1 MSVESLIQAGQKG
14 YANIH
19 DNDFYFSDSNFKEI
33 GENEELTKF
42 FMNQVDPD
50 GSKYGGD
57 VEKAKTGFLN
67 DYTFKSN
74 SIWGEV
80 KGAVQSVNYSEEE
93 KQQKNFL
100 QRMYDTA
107 PNRLTG
113 GDGVGGAA
121 QALGYGLA
129 GGLVGEDGVDL
140 GINIASTAA
149 SSWLGAKMGAAA
161 GTAVAPGA
169 GTVVGGALGA
179 ITGGALALFGKN
191 MAIKGTQQLGKEGLK
206 ELLKQTATKE
216 GKDALVKQ
224 VAKEYGWNTAK
235 AEFAV
240 NGVLGGVG
248 GAAEEYKNENIGL
261 SEGNF
266 TDYLTSAGGGALMA
280 GGIGGALGYVTSR
293 FGEGRRLGKELV
305 QDTRDGQKIMSAIG
319 DDGPRT
325 YREAI
330 EQRLKDI
337 EEKEKPTQDEI
348 VQKQQLEAEKKLY
361 DKYRIPLTEEQ
372 RQGVND
378 LCSDLSIQL
387 RQEANELDT
396 FPSTSGHSPE
406 KLRAVAD
413 MLDNLLDFNSAEKA
427 VVDAEKALVGGGD
440 DARANLARVKA
451 KWSALRSIGKY
462 LNDNKLGERDSVYS
476 LLDDATFM
484 DFAKNLDDNVKNA
497 IIAENKRIYPEAG
510 LRPGEELQPQT
521 PVTQPKATQAQGKT
535 KPQPDIKANRKKAD
549 KAIKD
554 NQSGKSAAK
563 IIEELKQE
571 AQANPE
577 ESALA
582 TMTPDEIQGLQPT
595 LEDVIGGMPKEQ
607 ASTITQMS
615 QSSVKPDGTPSQ
627 VSKSFLDALKSIP
640 EDEGQFNQLV
650 ANLSQ
655 QSGLPAE
662 QIAPALKAAKQSY
675 ATKVTELEGKLA
687 DLKATN
693 QQILETLKQKV
704 SEGTDTTEAVSAPVE
719 STPPKKTHE
728 QISREAKK
736 KRDELHAE
744 AEMTKADKD
753 ETVKR
758 LSQSV
763 SKTREVFASKE
774 AEVTGLI
781 QDGMSIEDFKGTVPE
796 RLQPLIEGVTDMATA
811 RTVIKEN
818 AQRLADYS
826 ILSSINDV
834 VGSEN
839 LVLFKNFLPLF
850 GDDKDAV
857 RLAKRLDN
865 VVADIH
871 AKALNE
877 ADGENFNSA
886 LTSAINNSLLPL
898 KGARKGRIN
907 PALEAAKWLPEKVD
921 DKVKAKVES
930 LAKRVA
936 RSCENN
942 AQFKKLPEESQ
953 NSIKVHLIQKR
964 VQDYLANRAQYEG
977 VKDSVA
983 QDIQKAFKDVEA
995 LKGQKFGSMQEA
1007 MSAITSAEERYRYV
1021 QSENYMKSKL
1031 DDFFNKY
1038 QEPANLAPHQKEE
1051 GGKPVYDEK
1060 GNLIDIEK
1068 KKGVVDEKGNAV
1080 YETRYKQVNL
1090 NTSSSRYTL
1099 RKNFDQ
1105 VKANVL
1111 SSASNRKARKDTIAV
1126 ARSLNPEAVASL
1138 ERKTAVVKADNAP
1151 TLMGLDDKG
1160 RPVLLKD
1167 ANKGKKDRIAEIEQ
1181 LLRIQKPLE
1190 GEARTQAEARVK
1202 EIDARIE
1209 EINKL
1214 HGRDRDPY
1222 RVELDDIRAEKE
1234 EVVKHL
1240 AVQQA
1245 TSDLVVKSLINELK
1259 TLKAP
1264 DVKKISSAGITEKAA
1279 EGIILE
1285 GMFDRILAMREKQI
1299 LDRLVKNMIDG
1310 TEDLDEQAFEEIGR
1324 KFWNTKFTDID
1335 KATLKETARK
1345 HFEHNKEIAD
1355 IRKSIEQY
1363 TDKEKLTNADKQILA
1378 RIVEGMNRM
1387 LREQHD
1393 VVMEIRERGAKNAVP
1408 SVSDTVQPKAKAQDI
1423 VLDEKTGKL
1432 LIFGKEYGSF
1442 IKDESGR
1449 IVVTNQAGNTLTPA
1463 ENLEKLMGRKNFQK
1477 ILKKAENEKARET
1490 SKGES
1495 KKAKSA
1501 KKESTLSEEVKE
1513 VKPAVTAK
1521 EVMDEIKADAIDEIH
1536 EKEAVKQA
1544 EAERTLADS
1553 ASTFTSEDLDR
1564 KIGDYYD
1571 LVTTDQFITARIKR
1585 ADGSVTWKNIWLNS
1599 TNEDATMRTALGN
1612 YQKQIDLGDVTIMGC
1627 PLRGG
1632 RKKGID
1638 SSWLSQ
1644 KAFYLTKDKRGQ
1656 IDPNYIADKA
1666 ADGSLEVRKNAIK
1679 DSIGNDDAL
1688 IHLKAMDYPLE
1699 ENELKSVFFTGENG
1713 KEINGLDFVNS
1724 FEQQALQISISRD
1737 MTRDAFSQEVAR
1749 LALMA
1754 KMINEKLPYGY
1765 RKDNSSR
1772 ILSASELVKRMKG
1785 LNQSEKISVQRAL
1798 QQLNRDLAANSS
1810 PYFFSGTK
1818 RTPSGFGY
1826 VRERIN
1832 KWGKKGD
1839 KILLPNGNEGV
1850 QWSPAV
1856 SHELLHWGFTN
1867 LLTPDEKI
1875 QFLETC
1881 AKKYF
1886 NEDGTLNTKL
1896 AVKIGGSEDAVFKP
1910 DGSLDLAELFAYEG
1924 TGYYGDRLTKQAAQA
1939 NDSFWDMLVTK
1950 FKDLMSWIQGMRN
1963 DISPENIELFEKILP
1978 SEYNSN
1984 RYEAGVLY
1992 DLTAKERVAV
2002 STLDSKTNKG
2012 VHGLN
2017 IMNNLEKVRADAFR
2031 AMFDPSM
2038 SLLDRAEAMKSVAG
2052 YLKGVIHG
2060 SRTEIGSEYI
2070 AKIRGKIIGY
2080 AEQIS
2085 YAEGNKLIESK
2096 LKTNNLFIKGKKDN
2110 RQFGTVL
2117 EVYQDRYKSLG
2128 YSDEE
2133 AKRLAEGS
2141 VIDDVLDKTERGDAL
2156 YSDDLLF
2163 DDVGEDAGYR
2173 ATNTQSP
2180 DADTRSLSPERLA
2193 EINEQ
2198 AEKETLEEANK
2209 WLKENNLPE
2218 VHSDNELSAAFE
2230 AGNIPREEM
2239 VDFMDFYETRLEELK
2254 GTAQAEL
2261 VNKTEEGAPRG
2272 NSTAIQKTL
2281 GRLYDIIVDAEDS
2294 VITTMKKNGYALAPN
2309 ERHRPSVAPK
2319 EEKFTPPSK
2328 PSGPKTPEVNVVKES
2343 VEAKALLGE
2352 TNGIPNL
2359 ASPKIKAVLDSILEM
2374 SDPEVKSAVRK
2385 VLFRY
2390 SEFLG
2395 KDDLTYKD
2403 LANLLGIE
2411 LPEYLN
2417 EDRLVNASASF
2428 LDSDS
2433 GRFADRDF
2441 YSRATSTLHTMGKQL
2456 TQGEESEAYK
2466 TFSANLYL
2474 SLSDGMNMDVL
2485 EDGTKYIFDVGSTPR
2500 ISRDSYKARL
2510 LNLPENILDGMR
2522 EFLKTDDLKKAFA
2535 DIDFEKGTEGAF
2547 FTIDGK
2553 KVPVGDVV
2561 QTVYSNLAP
2570 EPTTVKAYTP
2580 ITGAMDTAID
2590 NGYAQNTS
2598 SAAVQIAAL
2607 SKGCTPAQAEVT
2619 AGLIP
2624 TRIRNWWGDSV
2635 FKKAL
2640 TSMDNGLSLV
2650 LSSNTKRCKDLG
2662 ANFLAETGRFFYED
2676 KSRFIGK
2683 HYNKLQTALREL
2695 RGSEVK
2701 GRSNLRNQIGNDF
2714 EDMKRSLLTNNHLGI
2729 VTENERGVIDFMRTA
2744 TNDNWQKKWDNL
2756 NEVQRNAVTELT
2768 NQFEAIRKEM
2778 VDLGIQVND
2787 YRGMNGILHYL
2798 PQRFNKDWVTNN
2810 HDKFMEGMTKFFVS
2824 EGKSQRDA
2832 VNVAESLYS
2841 HIANDFEFSGFSGT
2855 DPKFAR
2861 KSGEGLYARVL
2872 NIKPEQWKEFG
2883 LTDMFDNNLEAL
2895 ARDYIDHAAT
2905 LIERTKRWGVEGH
2918 GRAAYFSVQAGGL
2931 DGAAN
2936 VLMHSQEAQK
2946 QSGDNARLNS
2956 ALEVNLFG
2964 PLTTNHEEA
2973 KKIAESIER
2982 ALNDGVSV
2990 DNIVN
2995 TLVQLYAAN
3004 RGAGLVHFQREMNC
3018 LVNGIK
3024 DFGLSVG
3031 PDAKIPQ
3038 KHAKYLV
3045 QASDL
3050 LTGMRGA
3057 PKDDSAV
3064 IGWMTSLNNM
3074 TMLSMATIASLS
3086 DVGLIGVRSGE
3097 VMPFLKGIKATMKQM
3112 AGGDQAE
3119 RDAIRSL
3126 GVQFETDRMNNFL
3139 NNNNG
3144 RIQGMN
3150 NAFFKATGLTQWT
3163 AFSRQMS
3170 ANVGFEAI
3178 KCFQRQ
3184 AREAI
3189 ASGNQNSLTYRKA
3202 MYWLRTLGLNDP
3214 EFINGRALT
3223 SYADMIEA
3231 CKADPS
3237 LESMNEKVARAVVKF
3252 VNQSAFAPN
3261 RADIPAWAQ
3270 SGFGRLVFQFKS
3282 YPLMLGRLTKWAL
3295 DSARLKNGANIKP
3308 LVLLATLGVGMGAG
3322 GQALRDVISGR
3333 NIDYEDDD
3341 QSFADMHSVKQRLA
3355 SEICRQLGWESW
3367 ADNLEGTQADSI
3379 IGWYA
3384 SGLMGLG
3391 ALGVIGDFAF
3401 NLTESTQ
3408 DGAYGELNVA
3418 KQLFGPSF
3426 GTAMDA
3432 YHVAKTGYNMTTEG
3446 LGIKSERPSNKDE
3459 RRAFS
3464 VLESRIPV
3472 VGGFR
3477 SLGRELKDYLVPL
3490 EEN

>member
-1 MSVESLIQAGQKG
+1 MSIRDNLSSYVDG
-14 YANIH
+14 YKDIH
-19 DNDFYFSDSNFKEI
+19 KDNYYFSDADFNSLGKDKEQTD
-33 GENEELTKF
+33 L
-42 FMNQVDPD
+42 FMRLVDPK
-50 GSKYGGD
+50 GTRYGGD

-80 KGAVQSVNYSEEE
+80 KEAVESKNYSEEE
-93 KQQKNFL
+93 RQQKNFL

-107 PNRLTG
+107 SNRLTG
-113 GDGVGGAA
+113 SDGVGGAA

-129 GGLVGEDGVDL
+129 GGLIGEDGVDL

-161 GTAVAPGA
+161 GTAAAPGA
-169 GTVVGGALGA
+169 GTIVGGALGA

-191 MAIKGTQQLGKEGLK
+191 MAIKGTQQLTKEGAK
-206 ELLKQTATKE
+206 QLLKQTATKE

-361 DKYRIPLTEEQ
+361 DKYHIPLTEEQ

-497 IIAENKRIYPEAG
+497 VIAENKRVYPEAG

-521 PVTQPKATQAQGKT
+521 PVAQPKTTQTQGTT
-535 KPQPDIKANRKKAD
+535 KPQPDTKASRKKAD

-554 NQSGKSAAK
+554 NQSGKSASK
-563 IIEELKQE
+563 IIDELKQE
-571 AQANPE
+571 AQTNPE

-582 TMTPDEIQGLQPT
+582 SMTPDEIGSIAPT
-595 LEDVIGGMPKEQ
+595 IEDVIAGMPKEQ
-607 ASTITQMS
+607 ASVLTQLT

-627 VSKSFLDALKSIP
+627 VPKEFMDALRSIP
-640 EDEGQFNQLV
+640 EDEGQFQQLV

-655 QSGLPAE
+655 GSGISADQL
-662 QIAPALKAAKQSY
+662 APALKAAKQSY
-675 ATKVTELEGKLA
+675 AAKVTEIEAKTG
-687 DLKATN
+687 DLKATSE
-693 QQILETLKQKV
+693 QILERLKNAQGQSAAT
-704 SEGTDTTEAVSAPVE
+704 SEATPVSAE
-719 STPPKKTHE
+719 ITPPKKTHE
-728 QISREAKK
+728 QISREAQK
-736 KRDELHAE
+736 KRDQLQAE
-744 AEMTKADKD
+744 ADMTKADKD
-753 ETVKR
+753 EVVQR

-781 QDGMSIEDFKGTVPE
+781 QDGMSLEDFKGTVPE

-839 LVLFKNFLPLF
+839 LVLFKKFLPLF

-871 AKALNE
+871 ARALNE
-877 ADGENFNSA
+877 ADGEGFDSV
-886 LTSAINNSLLPL
+886 LTSAINKGLVPL
-898 KGARKGRIN
+898 KGARKGRID
-907 PALEAAKWLPEKVD
+907 PVLEAAKWLPENVD
-921 DKVKAKVES
+921 EKVKAKAEA

-936 RSCENN
+936 KSCEHN
-942 AQFKKLPEESQ
+942 AQFKKLSEEAQ
-953 NSIKVHLIQKR
+953 NSIKVRLIQSR
-964 VQDYLANRAQYEG
+964 VQGYLANRAEYEG
-977 VKDSVA
+977 VKSSVA
-983 QDIQKAFKDVEA
+983 ADIQKAFDSVEA
-995 LKGQKFGSMQEA
+995 LKGQKFDTMQDA
-1007 MSAITSAEERYRYV
+1007 MSAIGSAEERYRYV
-1021 QSENYMKSKL
+1021 QSEDYIQSKL

-1060 GNLIDIEK
+1060 GNLIKVEK
-1068 KKGVVDEKGNAV
+1068 KKGVVDEKGKAV
-1080 YETRYKQVNL
+1080 YETRYKNVNL
-1090 NTSSSRYTL
+1090 NTSSSRYNL

-1105 VKANVL
+1105 VKANAL
-1111 SSASNRKARKDTIAV
+1111 ATASGRKAGKEIA
-1126 ARSLNPEAVASL
+1126 AIAQKLNPEGFKSL
-1138 ERKTAVVKADNAP
+1138 GAK
-1151 TLMGLDDKG
+1151 GL
-1160 RPVLLKD
+1160 
-1167 ANKGKKDRIAEIEQ
+1167 
-1181 LLRIQKPLE
+1181 
-1190 GEARTQAEARVK
+1190 T
-1202 EIDARIE
+1202 
-1209 EINKL
+1209 
-1214 HGRDRDPY
+1214 
-1222 RVELDDIRAEKE
+1222 EKE
-1234 EVVKHL
+1234 
-1240 AVQQA
+1240 
-1245 TSDLVVKSLINELK
+1245 
-1259 TLKAP
+1259 
-1264 DVKKISSAGITEKAA
+1264 A
-1279 EGIILE
+1279 EGLILE
-1285 GMFDRILAMREKQI
+1285 GMFDRIMNMREKQI

-1324 KFWNTKFTDID
+1324 KFWNTKFTDSD
-1335 KATLKETARK
+1335 KAILKEVARDE
-1345 HFEHNKEIAD
+1345 FEHAREREKLKAVITA
-1355 IRKSIEQY
+1355 Y
-1363 TDKEKLTNADKQILA
+1363 ADKEKLTGADKQILS
-1378 RIVEGMNRM
+1378 RIIEGMNRM
-1387 LREQHD
+1387 LKEQHD
-1393 VVMEIRERGAKNAVP
+1393 VVIEKKTKGAKNAVDFNKTTP
-1408 SVSDTVQPKAKAQDI
+1408 SVEAKDV

-1432 LIFGKEYGSF
+1432 LIFGKEYGTF

-1477 ILKKAENEKARET
+1477 ILRKAEKEQAQEAKPKVAKETEAKAPVTADEII
-1490 SKGES
+1490 
-1495 KKAKSA
+1495 
-1501 KKESTLSEEVKE
+1501 EEVRAD
-1513 VKPAVTAK
+1513 AV
-1521 EVMDEIKADAIDEIH
+1521 DEIVER
-1536 EKEAVKQA
+1536 EAVKSA
-1544 EAERTLADS
+1544 ETEKSIADS

-1564 KIGDYYD
+1564 PITDYYA
-1571 LVTTDQFITARIKR
+1571 LVTDDQFITARVKR
-1585 ADGSVTWKNIWLNS
+1585 ADGSVAWKHIYINKANPNAS
-1599 TNEDATMRTALGN
+1599 MRTALGN
-1612 YQKQIDLGDVTIMGC
+1612 YQKQIDLGNVTIMGC

-1632 RKKGID
+1632 KRKGAD
-1638 SSWLSQ
+1638 ADWCAQ
-1644 KAFYLTKDKRGQ
+1644 NAFYLTNNKRGKT
-1656 IDPNYIADKA
+1656 DPAFIAEKKA
-1666 ADGSLEVRKNAIK
+1666 QTKLDGRVAEIK
-1679 DSIGNDDAL
+1679 DSIGNDDPL

-1699 ENELKSVFFTGENG
+1699 EKELKSVFFTGENG
-1713 KEINGLDFVNS
+1713 EEINGLDFINS
-1724 FEQQALQISISRD
+1724 FEQRAQQLSIAPG
-1737 MTRDAFSQEVAR
+1737 MTRDAFEKEVAKLSSMAR
-1749 LALMA
+1749 L
-1754 KMINEKLPYGY
+1754 INEKLPYGY
-1765 RKDNSSR
+1765 RRDNSSR
-1772 ILSASELVKRMKG
+1772 INSARGLMVRMKG
-1785 LNQSEKISVQRAL
+1785 LNPSEKISALRAL
-1798 QQLNRDLAANSS
+1798 QQLDKDLAPNSS
-1810 PYFFSGTK
+1810 PYIFKGTDE
-1818 RTPSGFGY
+1818 TLSGFGY
-1826 VRERIN
+1826 EQNGKIN
-1832 KWGKKGD
+1832 KNGKRAD
-1839 KILLPNGNEGV
+1839 KILVPNGTDGV

-1886 NEDGTLNTKL
+1886 NEDGSVNTKL
-1896 AVKIGGSEDAVFKP
+1896 AVKIGGSKEAVFKA
-1910 DGSLDLAELFAYEG
+1910 DGSLDVAELFAYEG

-1939 NDSFWDMLVTK
+1939 NDSFWDMLVSK

-2060 SRTEIGSEYI
+2060 SRTEIGSEYV

-2085 YAEGNKLIESK
+2085 DAEGNKLIESK

-2141 VIDDVLDKTERGDAL
+2141 VIDDVLDKAERGDAL

-2198 AEKETLEEANK
+2198 AEKETLDEANK

-2239 VDFMDFYETRLEELK
+2239 MDFMDFYETRLEELK

-2261 VNKTEEGAPRG
+2261 VNKTEVGAPRG
-2272 NSTAIQKTL
+2272 NSAAVQKTL

-2294 VITTMKKNGYALAPN
+2294 VITTMKNNGYALAPN

-2319 EEKFTPPSK
+2319 GEKFTPPSK
-2328 PSGPKTPEVNVVKES
+2328 LSGPKTPEVNVVKES
-2343 VEAKALLGE
+2343 VDAKALLGE
-2352 TNGIPNL
+2352 TDGIPNL
-2359 ASPKIKAVLDSILEM
+2359 APPKIKAVLDSILISEK
-2374 SDPEVKSAVRK
+2374 PEVRDAVRRM
-2385 VLFRY
+2385 LFRY

-2395 KDDLTYKD
+2395 RDDLTVRD
-2403 LANLLGIE
+2403 IANLLDIE
-2411 LPEYLN
+2411 LPEFIDP
-2417 EDRLVNASASF
+2417 EKVVDASASF
-2428 LDSDS
+2428 VANPN
-2433 GRFADRDF
+2433 GRKADADF
-2441 YSRATSTLHTMGKQL
+2441 YTEATTKLKSIGLYL
-2456 TQGEESEAYK
+2456 TQGAKSDVNQLL
-2466 TFSANLYL
+2466 SANLYL
-2474 SLSDGMNMDVL
+2474 SLSDNMSMDVL
-2485 EDGTKYIFDVGSTPR
+2485 EDGIKYIFDVGATPR
-2500 ISRDSYKARL
+2500 VSRDSYKARL

-2778 VDLGIQVND
+2778 IDLGIQVND

-2895 ARDYIDHAAT
+2895 ARDYIDHAGT

-2946 QSGDNARLNS
+2946 RIFQSGDNARLNS

-2964 PLTTNHEEA
+2964 PLTTNPEEA

-3223 SYADMIEA
+3223 NYADLIEA
-3231 CKADPS
+3231 CKTDPS

-3355 SEICRQLGWESW
+3355 SEICRQLGWETW

-3426 GTAMDA
+3426 GTVMDA
-3432 YHVAKTGYNMTTEG
+3432 YHVAKTGYNMTAEG

>member
-42 FMNQVDPD
+42 FMKQVDPD

-113 GDGVGGAA
+113 SDGVSGGA

-179 ITGGALALFGKN
+179 ITGGALALFGKG
-191 MAIKGTQQLGKEGLK
+191 ALVKGTQQLTKEGAQQ
-206 ELLKQTATKE
+206 LLKQIATKE

-293 FGEGRRLGKELV
+293 FGEGRRLSKELV
-305 QDTRDGQKIMSAIG
+305 QDTRDGQKIMATIG
-319 DDGPRT
+319 DDSPRT

-372 RQGVND
+372 RQSVND

-497 IIAENKRIYPEAG
+497 IIAENKRVYPEAG
-510 LRPGEELQPQT
+510 LRPGEELQPQA
-521 PVTQPKATQAQGKT
+521 PVVQPKDT
-535 KPQPDIKANRKKAD
+535 KGAPQPDTKASRKKAD

-554 NQSGKSAAK
+554 NQSGKSASK
-563 IIEELKQE
+563 IIDELKQE
-571 AQANPE
+571 AQTNPE

-582 TMTPDEIQGLQPT
+582 SMTLDEIGSLAPT
-595 LEDVIGGMPKEQ
+595 IEDVIAGMPKEQ
-607 ASTITQMS
+607 ASVLTQLT

-627 VSKSFLDALKSIP
+627 VPKEFMDALRSIP
-640 EDEGQFNQLV
+640 DDEGQFQQLV

-655 QSGLPAE
+655 GSGIPADKL
-662 QIAPALKAAKQSY
+662 APALKAAKQSY
-675 ATKVTELEGKLA
+675 AAKVTEIEAKVG
-687 DLKATN
+687 DLKSTSE
-693 QQILETLKQKV
+693 QILERLKNAQEQSAAT
-704 SEGTDTTEAVSAPVE
+704 SEATPVSAE
-719 STPPKKTHE
+719 ITPPKKTHE
-728 QISREAKK
+728 QISREAQM
-736 KRDELHAE
+736 KRDQLQAE
-744 AEMTKADKD
+744 ADMTKADKD
-753 ETVKR
+753 EVVQR

-781 QDGMSIEDFKGTVPE
+781 QDGMSLEDFKGTVPE
-796 RLQPLIEGVTDMATA
+796 RLQSLIEGVTDMATA

-839 LVLFKNFLPLF
+839 LVLFKKFLPLF

-871 AKALNE
+871 TRALNE
-877 ADGENFNSA
+877 ADGEGFDSV
-886 LTSAINNSLLPL
+886 LTSAINKGLLPL
-898 KGARKGRIN
+898 KGARKGRID
-907 PALEAAKWLPEKVD
+907 PVLEAAKWLPENVD
-921 DKVKAKVES
+921 EKVKAKAET

-936 RSCENN
+936 KSCEHN
-942 AQFKKLPEESQ
+942 AQFKKLSEEAQ
-953 NSIKVHLIQKR
+953 NSIKVRLIQSR
-964 VQDYLANRAQYEG
+964 VQGYLANRAEYEG
-977 VKDSVA
+977 VKNSVA
-983 QDIQKAFKDVEA
+983 ADIQKAFDSVEA
-995 LKGQKFGSMQEA
+995 LKGQKFDTMQDA
-1007 MSAITSAEERYRYV
+1007 MSAIGSAEERYRYV
-1021 QSENYMKSKL
+1021 QSEDYIQSKL

-1060 GNLIDIEK
+1060 GNLVKVEK

-1080 YETRYKQVNL
+1080 YETRYKNVNL
-1090 NTSSSRYTL
+1090 NTSSSRYNL

-1105 VKANVL
+1105 VKANAL
-1111 SSASNRKARKDTIAV
+1111 ATASGRKAGKEIA
-1126 ARSLNPEAVASL
+1126 AIAQKLNPEGFKSL
-1138 ERKTAVVKADNAP
+1138 GAK
-1151 TLMGLDDKG
+1151 GL
-1160 RPVLLKD
+1160 
-1167 ANKGKKDRIAEIEQ
+1167 
-1181 LLRIQKPLE
+1181 
-1190 GEARTQAEARVK
+1190 T
-1202 EIDARIE
+1202 
-1209 EINKL
+1209 
-1214 HGRDRDPY
+1214 
-1222 RVELDDIRAEKE
+1222 EKE
-1234 EVVKHL
+1234 
-1240 AVQQA
+1240 
-1245 TSDLVVKSLINELK
+1245 
-1259 TLKAP
+1259 
-1264 DVKKISSAGITEKAA
+1264 A
-1279 EGIILE
+1279 EGLILE
-1285 GMFDRILAMREKQI
+1285 GMFDRIMNMREKQI
-1299 LDRLVKNMIDG
+1299 LDRLVKNMVDG

-1324 KFWNTKFTDID
+1324 KFWNTKFTDSD
-1335 KATLKETARK
+1335 KAILKEVARDE
-1345 HFEHNKEIAD
+1345 FEHAREREKLKAVITA
-1355 IRKSIEQY
+1355 Y
-1363 TDKEKLTNADKQILA
+1363 ADKEKLTGADKQILS
-1378 RIVEGMNRM
+1378 RIIEGMNRM
-1387 LREQHD
+1387 LKEQHD
-1393 VVMEIRERGAKNAVP
+1393 VVIEKKTKGAKNAVDFNKTTP
-1408 SVSDTVQPKAKAQDI
+1408 FVEAKDV

-1432 LIFGKEYGSF
+1432 LIFGKEYGTF

-1477 ILKKAENEKARET
+1477 ILRKAEKEQAQEAKPKVAKETETKAPVTADEII
-1490 SKGES
+1490 
-1495 KKAKSA
+1495 
-1501 KKESTLSEEVKE
+1501 EEVRAD
-1513 VKPAVTAK
+1513 AV
-1521 EVMDEIKADAIDEIH
+1521 DEIVER
-1536 EKEAVKQA
+1536 EAVKSA
-1544 EAERTLADS
+1544 ETEKSIADS

-1564 KIGDYYD
+1564 PITDYYA
-1571 LVTTDQFITARIKR
+1571 LVTDDQFITARVKR
-1585 ADGSVTWKNIWLNS
+1585 ADGSVAWKHIYINKANPNAS
-1599 TNEDATMRTALGN
+1599 MRTALGN
-1612 YQKQIDLGDVTIMGC
+1612 YQKQIDLGNVTIMGC

-1632 RKKGID
+1632 KRKGAD
-1638 SSWLSQ
+1638 TDWCARN
-1644 KAFYLTKDKRGQ
+1644 AFYLTNNKRGKT
-1656 IDPNYIADKA
+1656 DPAFISEKKA
-1666 ADGSLEVRKNAIK
+1666 QTKLDGRVVEIK
-1679 DSIGNDDAL
+1679 DSIGNDDPL

-1699 ENELKSVFFTGENG
+1699 EKELKSVFFTGENG
-1713 KEINGLDFVNS
+1713 EEINGLDFINS
-1724 FEQQALQISISRD
+1724 FEQRAQQLSIAPG
-1737 MTRDAFSQEVAR
+1737 MTRDAFEKEVAKLSSMAR
-1749 LALMA
+1749 L
-1754 KMINEKLPYGY
+1754 INEKLPYGY
-1765 RKDNSSR
+1765 RRDNSSR
-1772 ILSASELVKRMKG
+1772 INSARGLMVRMKG
-1785 LNQSEKISVQRAL
+1785 LNPSEKISALRAL
-1798 QQLNRDLAANSS
+1798 QQLDKDLAPNSS
-1810 PYFFSGTK
+1810 PYIFKGTDE
-1818 RTPSGFGY
+1818 TVSGFGY
-1826 VRERIN
+1826 EQNGKIN
-1832 KWGKKGD
+1832 KNGKRAD
-1839 KILLPNGNEGV
+1839 KILVPNGAEGV

-1886 NEDGTLNTKL
+1886 NEDGTVNTKL
-1896 AVKIGGSEDAVFKP
+1896 AVKIGGSKEAVFKA
-1910 DGSLDLAELFAYEG
+1910 DGSLDVAELFAYEG

-1939 NDSFWDMLVTK
+1939 NDSFWDMLVSK

-2085 YAEGNKLIESK
+2085 DAEGNKLIESK

-2141 VIDDVLDKTERGDAL
+2141 VIDDVLDKAERGDAL

-2198 AEKETLEEANK
+2198 AEKETLDETNK
-2209 WLKENNLPE
+2209 WLRENNLPE

-2239 VDFMDFYETRLEELK
+2239 MDFMDFYETRLEELK

-2261 VNKTEEGAPRG
+2261 VNKTEVGVPRG
-2272 NSTAIQKTL
+2272 NSTAVQKTL

-2294 VITTMKKNGYALAPN
+2294 VITTMKNNGYALAPN

-2319 EEKFTPPSK
+2319 GEKFTPPSK

-2343 VEAKALLGE
+2343 VDAKALLGE
-2352 TNGIPNL
+2352 TDGIPNL
-2359 ASPKIKAVLDSILEM
+2359 APPKIKAVLDSILTSEK
-2374 SDPEVKSAVRK
+2374 PEVRDAVRRM
-2385 VLFRY
+2385 LFRY

-2395 KDDLTYKD
+2395 RDDLTVRD
-2403 LANLLGIE
+2403 IANLLDIE
-2411 LPEYLN
+2411 LPEFI
-2417 EDRLVNASASF
+2417 DPDKVVDASASF
-2428 LDSDS
+2428 IANPN
-2433 GRFADRDF
+2433 GRKADADF
-2441 YSRATSTLHTMGKQL
+2441 YTDATTKLKSIGLYL
-2456 TQGEESEAYK
+2456 TQGAKSDVNQLL
-2466 TFSANLYL
+2466 SANLYL
-2474 SLSDGMNMDVL
+2474 SLSDSMSMDVL
-2485 EDGTKYIFDVGSTPR
+2485 EDGIKYIFDVGATPR
-2500 ISRDSYKARL
+2500 VSRDSYKARL

-2598 SAAVQIAAL
+2598 SAAVRIAAL
-2607 SKGCTPAQAEVT
+2607 GKGCTPAQAEVT

-2640 TSMDNGLSLV
+2640 TSMDNGLSVV

-2662 ANFLAETGRFFYED
+2662 ADFLADTGRFFYED
-2676 KSRFIGK
+2676 KSLFIGK
-2683 HYNKLQTALREL
+2683 HWDKLQTTLREL
-2695 RGSEVK
+2695 RGSEVQ
-2701 GRSNLRNQIGNDF
+2701 GRSRLRNQIGNDF

-2895 ARDYIDHAAT
+2895 ARDYIDHAGT

-2946 QSGDNARLNS
+2946 RIFQSGDNARLNS

-2964 PLTTNHEEA
+2964 PLTTNPEEA

-3057 PKDDSAV
+3057 PKDDMAA

-3184 AREAI
+3184 AREAM

-3261 RADIPAWAQ
+3261 RADTPAWAQ

-3333 NIDYEDDD
+3333 NIDYEDDG
-3341 QSFADMHSVKQRLA
+3341 QSFADMHSFKQRLA

-3367 ADNLEGTQADSI
+3367 ADSLEGTQVDSI

-3426 GTAMDA
+3426 GTVMDA
-3432 YHVAKTGYNMTTEG
+3432 YHVAKTGYNMTAEG

>member
-1 MSVESLIQAGQKG
+1 MSILSMLKATEQG
-14 YANIH
+14 YSGTHDDNYFFANSSF
-19 DNDFYFSDSNFKEI
+19 NDI
-33 GENEELTKF
+33 GKDEELTKF
-42 FMNQVDPD
+42 FLKQVDPD

-74 SIWGEV
+74 SITASVLDAV
-80 KGAVQSVNYSEEE
+80 KSSTYTEDE
-93 KQQKNFL
+93 KQKKNFL
-100 QRMYDTA
+100 GRMYESA
-107 PNRLTG
+107 PNRLAG
-113 GDGVGGAA
+113 SDGVEGAA
-121 QALGYGLA
+121 QAVGYGLA
-129 GGLVGEDGVDL
+129 GGLVGEYGGDAA
-140 GINIASTAA
+140 INVASTAA
-149 SSWLGAKMGAAA
+149 SSLLGAKMGAAA
-161 GTAVAPGA
+161 GTAVAPGV
-169 GTVVGGALGA
+169 GTVLGGALGA
-179 ITGGALALFGKN
+179 MTGGALALFGKG
-191 MAIKGTQQLGKEGLK
+191 ALLKGTQQLTKEGAK
-206 ELLKQTATKE
+206 QLLKQVGTKE

-280 GGIGGALGYVTSR
+280 SSIGGALGYVTSR

-305 QDTRDGQKIMSAIG
+305 QDTRDGQKIMATIG

-348 VQKQQLEAEKKLY
+348 IQKQQLEAEKKLY

-497 IIAENKRIYPEAG
+497 IIAENKRVYPEAG
-510 LRPGEELQPQT
+510 LHQGEELQTQT
-521 PVTQPKATQAQGKT
+521 PIAQPKDTKGAAST
-535 KPQPDIKANRKKAD
+535 KPQPDTKASRKKAD

-554 NQSGKSAAK
+554 NQSGKSASK
-563 IIEELKQE
+563 IIDELKQE
-571 AQANPE
+571 AQTNPE

-582 TMTPDEIQGLQPT
+582 SMTPDEIGSIAPT
-595 LEDVIGGMPKEQ
+595 IEDVIAGMPKEQ
-607 ASTITQMS
+607 ASVLTQLT

-627 VSKSFLDALKSIP
+627 VPKEFMDALRSIP
-640 EDEGQFNQLV
+640 EDEGQFQQLV
-650 ANLSQ
+650 ANLYQ
-655 QSGLPAE
+655 GSGIPSDQL
-662 QIAPALKAAKQSY
+662 APALKAAKQSY
-675 ATKVTELEGKLA
+675 AAKVTEIEAKVG
-687 DLKATN
+687 DLKATSE
-693 QQILETLKQKV
+693 QILERLKNAQEQSAAT
-704 SEGTDTTEAVSAPVE
+704 SEEPPVSAE
-719 STPPKKTHE
+719 ITPPKKTHE

-753 ETVKR
+753 EVVQR

-781 QDGMSIEDFKGTVPE
+781 KDGMSLEDFKGTVPE

-839 LVLFKNFLPLF
+839 LVLFKKFLPLF
-850 GDDKDAV
+850 GNDKDAV

-871 AKALNE
+871 ARALNE
-877 ADGENFNSA
+877 ADGESFDSV
-886 LTSAINNSLLPL
+886 LTSAINKGLVPL
-898 KGARKGRIN
+898 KGARKGRID
-907 PALEAAKWLPEKVD
+907 PVLEAAKWLPENVD
-921 DKVKAKVES
+921 EKVKAKAEA

-936 RSCENN
+936 KSCEHN
-942 AQFKKLPEESQ
+942 AQFKKLSEEAQ
-953 NSIKVHLIQKR
+953 NSIKVRLIQSR
-964 VQDYLANRAQYEG
+964 VQGYLANRAEYEG
-977 VKDSVA
+977 VKNSVA
-983 QDIQKAFKDVEA
+983 ADIQKAFDSVEA
-995 LKGQKFGSMQEA
+995 LKGQKFDTMQDA
-1007 MSAITSAEERYRYV
+1007 MSAIGSAEERYRYV
-1021 QSENYMKSKL
+1021 QSEDYIQSKL
-1031 DDFFNKY
+1031 EDFFNKY

-1060 GNLIDIEK
+1060 GNLVKVEK
-1068 KKGVVDEKGNAV
+1068 KKGVVDEKGKAV
-1080 YETRYKQVNL
+1080 YETRYKNVNL
-1090 NTSSSRYTL
+1090 NTSSSRYNL

-1105 VKANVL
+1105 VKANAL
-1111 SSASNRKARKDTIAV
+1111 ATASGRKAGKEIA
-1126 ARSLNPEAVASL
+1126 AIAQKLNPEGFKSL
-1138 ERKTAVVKADNAP
+1138 GAK
-1151 TLMGLDDKG
+1151 GL
-1160 RPVLLKD
+1160 
-1167 ANKGKKDRIAEIEQ
+1167 
-1181 LLRIQKPLE
+1181 
-1190 GEARTQAEARVK
+1190 T
-1202 EIDARIE
+1202 
-1209 EINKL
+1209 
-1214 HGRDRDPY
+1214 
-1222 RVELDDIRAEKE
+1222 EKE
-1234 EVVKHL
+1234 
-1240 AVQQA
+1240 
-1245 TSDLVVKSLINELK
+1245 
-1259 TLKAP
+1259 
-1264 DVKKISSAGITEKAA
+1264 A
-1279 EGIILE
+1279 EGLILE
-1285 GMFDRILAMREKQI
+1285 GMFDRIMNMREKQI

-1324 KFWNTKFTDID
+1324 KFWNTKFTDSD
-1335 KATLKETARK
+1335 KAILKEVARDE
-1345 HFEHNKEIAD
+1345 FEHAREREKLKAVITA
-1355 IRKSIEQY
+1355 Y
-1363 TDKEKLTNADKQILA
+1363 ADKEKLTGADKQILS
-1378 RIVEGMNRM
+1378 RIIEGMNRM
-1387 LREQHD
+1387 LKEQHD
-1393 VVMEIRERGAKNAVP
+1393 VVIEKKTKGAKNAVDFNKTTP
-1408 SVSDTVQPKAKAQDI
+1408 SVEVKDV
-1423 VLDEKTGKL
+1423 VLEEKTGKL
-1432 LIFGKEYGSF
+1432 LIFGKEYGTF

-1449 IVVTNQAGNTLTPA
+1449 IVVTNQAGNKLTPA

-1477 ILKKAENEKARET
+1477 ILRKAEKEQAQEAKPKVAKETEAKAPVTADEII
-1490 SKGES
+1490 
-1495 KKAKSA
+1495 
-1501 KKESTLSEEVKE
+1501 EEVRAD
-1513 VKPAVTAK
+1513 AV
-1521 EVMDEIKADAIDEIH
+1521 DEIVER
-1536 EKEAVKQA
+1536 EAVKSA
-1544 EAERTLADS
+1544 ETEKSIADS

-1564 KIGDYYD
+1564 PITDYYA
-1571 LVTTDQFITARIKR
+1571 LVTDDQFITARVKR
-1585 ADGSVTWKNIWLNS
+1585 ADGSVAWKHIYINKANPNAS
-1599 TNEDATMRTALGN
+1599 MRTALGN
-1612 YQKQIDLGDVTIMGC
+1612 YQKQIDLGNVTIMGC

-1632 RKKGID
+1632 KRKGAD
-1638 SSWLSQ
+1638 ADWCAQ
-1644 KAFYLTKDKRGQ
+1644 NAFYLTNNKRGKT
-1656 IDPNYIADKA
+1656 DPAFIAEKKA
-1666 ADGSLEVRKNAIK
+1666 QTKLDGRVAEIK
-1679 DSIGNDDAL
+1679 DSIGNDDPL

-1699 ENELKSVFFTGENG
+1699 EKELKSVFFTGENG
-1713 KEINGLDFVNS
+1713 EEINGLDFINS
-1724 FEQQALQISISRD
+1724 FEQRAQQLSIAPG
-1737 MTRDAFSQEVAR
+1737 MTRDAFEKEVAKLSSMAR
-1749 LALMA
+1749 L
-1754 KMINEKLPYGY
+1754 INEKLPYGY
-1765 RKDNSSR
+1765 RRDNSSR
-1772 ILSASELVKRMKG
+1772 INSARGLMVKMKG
-1785 LNQSEKISVQRAL
+1785 LNPSEKISALRAL
-1798 QQLNRDLAANSS
+1798 QQLDKDLAPNSS
-1810 PYFFSGTK
+1810 PYIFKGTDE
-1818 RTPSGFGY
+1818 TPSGFGY
-1826 VRERIN
+1826 EQNGKIN
-1832 KWGKKGD
+1832 KNGKRAD
-1839 KILLPNGNEGV
+1839 KIFVPNGTDGV

-1886 NEDGTLNTKL
+1886 NEDGTVNTKL
-1896 AVKIGGSEDAVFKP
+1896 AVKIGGSKEAVFKA
-1910 DGSLDLAELFAYEG
+1910 DGSLDVAELFAYEG

-1939 NDSFWDMLVTK
+1939 NDSFWDMLVSK

-2085 YAEGNKLIESK
+2085 DAEGNKLIESK

-2141 VIDDVLDKTERGDAL
+2141 VIDDVLDKAERGDAL

-2198 AEKETLEEANK
+2198 AEKETLGEANK
-2209 WLKENNLPE
+2209 WLRENNLPE

-2239 VDFMDFYETRLEELK
+2239 MDFMDFYETRLEELK

-2261 VNKTEEGAPRG
+2261 VNKTEVGAPRG
-2272 NSTAIQKTL
+2272 NSTAVQKTL

-2294 VITTMKKNGYALAPN
+2294 VITTMKNNGYALAPN

-2319 EEKFTPPSK
+2319 GEKFTPPSK

-2343 VEAKALLGE
+2343 VDAKALLGE
-2352 TNGIPNL
+2352 TDGIPNL
-2359 ASPKIKAVLDSILEM
+2359 APPKIKAVLDSILTSEK
-2374 SDPEVKSAVRK
+2374 PEVRDAVRRM
-2385 VLFRY
+2385 LFRY

-2640 TSMDNGLSLV
+2640 TSMDNGLSVV

-2662 ANFLAETGRFFYED
+2662 ANFLADTGRFFYED
-2676 KSRFIGK
+2676 KSRFIGQ
-2683 HYNKLQTALREL
+2683 HYDKLQTALREL
-2695 RGSEVK
+2695 RGSEIK

-2714 EDMKRSLLTNNHLGI
+2714 EGMKRSLLTNNHLGI

-2946 QSGDNARLNS
+2946 RIFQSGDNARLNS

-2964 PLTTNHEEA
+2964 PLTTNPEEA
-2973 KKIAESIER
+2973 KKICEATER

-3057 PKDDSAV
+3057 PKDDSAA

-3086 DVGLIGVRSGE
+3086 DVGLIAVRSGE
-3097 VMPFLKGIKATMKQM
+3097 FKPFLTGIKATLKQM

-3261 RADIPAWAQ
+3261 RADTPAWAQ

-3333 NIDYEDDD
+3333 NIDYEDDG

-3367 ADNLEGTQADSI
+3367 ADNLEGTQVDSI

-3426 GTAMDA
+3426 GTVMDA
-3432 YHVAKTGYNMTTEG
+3432 YHVAKTGYNMTAEG

>member
-1 MSVESLIQAGQKG
+1 
-14 YANIH
+14 
-19 DNDFYFSDSNFKEI
+19 
-33 GENEELTKF
+33 
-42 FMNQVDPD
+42 
-50 GSKYGGD
+50 
-57 VEKAKTGFLN
+57 
-67 DYTFKSN
+67 
-74 SIWGEV
+74 
-80 KGAVQSVNYSEEE
+80 
-93 KQQKNFL
+93 
-100 QRMYDTA
+100 
-107 PNRLTG
+107 
-113 GDGVGGAA
+113 
-121 QALGYGLA
+121 
-129 GGLVGEDGVDL
+129 
-140 GINIASTAA
+140 
-149 SSWLGAKMGAAA
+149 
-161 GTAVAPGA
+161 
-169 GTVVGGALGA
+169 
-179 ITGGALALFGKN
+179 
-191 MAIKGTQQLGKEGLK
+191 
-206 ELLKQTATKE
+206 
-216 GKDALVKQ
+216 
-224 VAKEYGWNTAK
+224 
-235 AEFAV
+235 
-240 NGVLGGVG
+240 
-248 GAAEEYKNENIGL
+248 
-261 SEGNF
+261 
-266 TDYLTSAGGGALMA
+266 
-280 GGIGGALGYVTSR
+280 
-293 FGEGRRLGKELV
+293 
-305 QDTRDGQKIMSAIG
+305 
-319 DDGPRT
+319 
-325 YREAI
+325 
-330 EQRLKDI
+330 
-337 EEKEKPTQDEI
+337 
-348 VQKQQLEAEKKLY
+348 
-361 DKYRIPLTEEQ
+361 
-372 RQGVND
+372 
-378 LCSDLSIQL
+378 
-387 RQEANELDT
+387 
-396 FPSTSGHSPE
+396 
-406 KLRAVAD
+406 

-497 IIAENKRIYPEAG
+497 IIAENKRVYPEAG

-521 PVTQPKATQAQGKT
+521 PVVQPKDT
-535 KPQPDIKANRKKAD
+535 KGAPQPDTKASRKKAD

-554 NQSGKSAAK
+554 NQSGKSASK
-563 IIEELKQE
+563 IIDELKQE
-571 AQANPE
+571 AQTNPE

-582 TMTPDEIQGLQPT
+582 SMTPDEIGSIAPT
-595 LEDVIGGMPKEQ
+595 IEDVIAGMPKEQ
-607 ASTITQMS
+607 ASVLTQLT

-627 VSKSFLDALKSIP
+627 VPKEFMDALRSIP
-640 EDEGQFNQLV
+640 EDEGQFQQLV

-655 QSGLPAE
+655 GSGIPAD
-662 QIAPALKAAKQSY
+662 QLAPALKAAKQSY
-675 ATKVTELEGKLA
+675 AAKVTEIEAKVG
-687 DLKATN
+687 DLKATSE
-693 QQILETLKQKV
+693 QILERLKNAQEQSAATSKA
-704 SEGTDTTEAVSAPVE
+704 TPVSAE
-719 STPPKKTHE
+719 ITPPKKTHE
-728 QISREAKK
+728 QISREAQK

-763 SKTREVFASKE
+763 SKTREVFSSKE

-781 QDGMSIEDFKGTVPE
+781 QDGMSLEDFKGSVPE

-839 LVLFKNFLPLF
+839 LVLFKKFLPLF

-871 AKALNE
+871 TRALNE
-877 ADGENFNSA
+877 ADGEGFDSV
-886 LTSAINNSLLPL
+886 LTSAINKGLVPL
-898 KGARKGRIN
+898 KGARKGRID
-907 PALEAAKWLPEKVD
+907 PVLEAAKWLPENVD
-921 DKVKAKVES
+921 EKVKAKAET

-936 RSCENN
+936 KSCEHN
-942 AQFKKLPEESQ
+942 AQFKKLSEEAQ
-953 NSIKVHLIQKR
+953 NSIKVRLIQSR
-964 VQDYLANRAQYEG
+964 VQGYLANRAEYEG
-977 VKDSVA
+977 VKNSVA
-983 QDIQKAFKDVEA
+983 ADIQKAFDSVEA
-995 LKGQKFGSMQEA
+995 LKGQKFDTMQDA
-1007 MSAITSAEERYRYV
+1007 MSAIGSAEERYRYV
-1021 QSENYMKSKL
+1021 QSEDYIQSKL

-1060 GNLIDIEK
+1060 GNLVKVEK

-1080 YETRYKQVNL
+1080 YETRYKNVNL
-1090 NTSSSRYTL
+1090 NTSSSRYNL

-1105 VKANVL
+1105 VKANAL
-1111 SSASNRKARKDTIAV
+1111 ATASGRKAGKEIA
-1126 ARSLNPEAVASL
+1126 AIAQKLNPEGFKSL
-1138 ERKTAVVKADNAP
+1138 GAK
-1151 TLMGLDDKG
+1151 GL
-1160 RPVLLKD
+1160 
-1167 ANKGKKDRIAEIEQ
+1167 
-1181 LLRIQKPLE
+1181 
-1190 GEARTQAEARVK
+1190 T
-1202 EIDARIE
+1202 
-1209 EINKL
+1209 
-1214 HGRDRDPY
+1214 
-1222 RVELDDIRAEKE
+1222 EKE
-1234 EVVKHL
+1234 
-1240 AVQQA
+1240 
-1245 TSDLVVKSLINELK
+1245 
-1259 TLKAP
+1259 
-1264 DVKKISSAGITEKAA
+1264 A
-1279 EGIILE
+1279 EGLILE
-1285 GMFDRILAMREKQI
+1285 GMFDRIMNMREKQI
-1299 LDRLVKNMIDG
+1299 LDRLVKNMVDG

-1324 KFWNTKFTDID
+1324 KFWNTKFTDSD
-1335 KATLKETARK
+1335 KAILKEVARDE
-1345 HFEHNKEIAD
+1345 FEHAREREKLKAVITA
-1355 IRKSIEQY
+1355 Y
-1363 TDKEKLTNADKQILA
+1363 ADKEKLTGADKQILS
-1378 RIVEGMNRM
+1378 RIIEGMNRM
-1387 LREQHD
+1387 LKEQHD
-1393 VVMEIRERGAKNAVP
+1393 VVIEKKTKGAKNAVDFNKTTP
-1408 SVSDTVQPKAKAQDI
+1408 FVEAKDV

-1432 LIFGKEYGSF
+1432 LIFGKEYGTF

-1463 ENLEKLMGRKNFQK
+1463 ENLAKLMGRKNFQK
-1477 ILKKAENEKARET
+1477 ILRKAEKEQAQEAKPKVVKETEAKAPVTADEII
-1490 SKGES
+1490 
-1495 KKAKSA
+1495 
-1501 KKESTLSEEVKE
+1501 EEVRAD
-1513 VKPAVTAK
+1513 AV
-1521 EVMDEIKADAIDEIH
+1521 DEIVER
-1536 EKEAVKQA
+1536 EAVKSA
-1544 EAERTLADS
+1544 ETEKSIADS

-1564 KIGDYYD
+1564 PITDYYA
-1571 LVTTDQFITARIKR
+1571 LVTDDQFITARVKR
-1585 ADGSVTWKNIWLNS
+1585 ADGSVAWKHIYINKANPNAS
-1599 TNEDATMRTALGN
+1599 MRTALGN
-1612 YQKQIDLGDVTIMGC
+1612 YQKQIDLGNVTIMGC

-1632 RKKGID
+1632 KRKGAD
-1638 SSWLSQ
+1638 ADWCAQ
-1644 KAFYLTKDKRGQ
+1644 NAFYLTNNKRGKT
-1656 IDPNYIADKA
+1656 DPAFISEKKA
-1666 ADGSLEVRKNAIK
+1666 QTKLDGRVAEIK
-1679 DSIGNDDAL
+1679 DSIGNDDPL

-1699 ENELKSVFFTGENG
+1699 EKELKSVFFTGENG
-1713 KEINGLDFVNS
+1713 EEINGLDFINS
-1724 FEQQALQISISRD
+1724 FEQRAQQLSIAPG
-1737 MTRDAFSQEVAR
+1737 MTRDAFEKEVAKLSAMAR
-1749 LALMA
+1749 L
-1754 KMINEKLPYGY
+1754 INEKLPYGY
-1765 RKDNSSR
+1765 RRDNSSR
-1772 ILSASELVKRMKG
+1772 INSARGLMVRMKG
-1785 LNQSEKISVQRAL
+1785 LNPSEKISALRAL
-1798 QQLNRDLAANSS
+1798 QQLDKDLAPNSS
-1810 PYFFSGTK
+1810 PYIFKSADETA
-1818 RTPSGFGY
+1818 SGFGY
-1826 VRERIN
+1826 EQNGRIN
-1832 KWGKKGD
+1832 KNGKRAD
-1839 KILLPNGNEGV
+1839 KILIPNGKDGV

-1856 SHELLHWGFTN
+1856 SHELLHWGFNN

-1886 NEDGTLNTKL
+1886 NEDGTVNTQL
-1896 AVKIGGSEDAVFKP
+1896 AVKIGGSKEAVFKA
-1910 DGSLDLAELFAYEG
+1910 DGSLDVAELFAYEG

-1939 NDSFWDMLVTK
+1939 NDSFWDMLVSK

-2060 SRTEIGSEYI
+2060 SRTEIGSEYV

-2085 YAEGNKLIESK
+2085 DAEGNKLVESK

-2141 VIDDVLDKTERGDAL
+2141 VIDDVLDKAERGDAL

-2198 AEKETLEEANK
+2198 AEKETLDEANK

-2239 VDFMDFYETRLEELK
+2239 MDFMDFYETRLEELK

-2261 VNKTEEGAPRG
+2261 VNKTEVGAPRG
-2272 NSTAIQKTL
+2272 NSTAVQKTL

-2294 VITTMKKNGYALAPN
+2294 VVTTMRNNGYALAPN

-2319 EEKFTPPSK
+2319 GEKFTPPSK

-2352 TNGIPNL
+2352 TNGVPNL

-2411 LPEYLN
+2411 LPEYLD
-2417 EDRLVNASASF
+2417 EDKLVNASASF

-2561 QTVYSNLAP
+2561 QTVFSNLAP

-2598 SAAVQIAAL
+2598 SAAVRIAAL
-2607 SKGCTPAQAEVT
+2607 GKGCTPAQAEVT

-2640 TSMDNGLSLV
+2640 TSMDNGLSVV

-2662 ANFLAETGRFFYED
+2662 ANFLADTGRFFYED
-2676 KSRFIGK
+2676 KSRFIGQ
-2683 HYNKLQTALREL
+2683 HYDKLQTALREL
-2695 RGSEVK
+2695 RGSEIK

-2872 NIKPEQWKEFG
+2872 NIKPEQWKEFD

-2946 QSGDNARLNS
+2946 RIFQSGDNARLNS

-2964 PLTTNHEEA
+2964 PLTTNPEEA

-3057 PKDDSAV
+3057 PKDDSAA

-3086 DVGLIGVRSGE
+3086 DVGLIAVRSGE

-3202 MYWLRTLGLNDP
+3202 MYWLRILGLNDP

-3261 RADIPAWAQ
+3261 RADTPAWAQ

-3333 NIDYEDDD
+3333 NIDYEDDG

-3367 ADNLEGTQADSI
+3367 ADNLEGTQVDSI

-3426 GTAMDA
+3426 GTVMDA
-3432 YHVAKTGYNMTTEG
+3432 YHVAKTGYNMTAEG

>member
-1 MSVESLIQAGQKG
+1 MSILSMLKATEQG
-14 YANIH
+14 YSGTHDDNYFFANSSF
-19 DNDFYFSDSNFKEI
+19 NDI
-33 GENEELTKF
+33 GKDEELTKF
-42 FMNQVDPD
+42 FLKQVDPD

-57 VEKAKTGFLN
+57 IEKAKTGFLN

-74 SIWGEV
+74 SITSSV
-80 KGAVQSVNYSEEE
+80 LDAVRSSTYTEDE
-93 KQQKNFL
+93 KQKKNFL
-100 QRMYDTA
+100 GRMYESA
-107 PNRLTG
+107 PNRLAG
-113 GDGVGGAA
+113 SDGIEGAA
-121 QALGYGLA
+121 QAVGHGLA
-129 GGLVGEDGVDL
+129 GGLVGEYGGDAA
-140 GINIASTAA
+140 INVASTAA

-179 ITGGALALFGKN
+179 ITGGALALFGKG
-191 MAIKGTQQLGKEGLK
+191 ALVKGTQQLTKEGAQQ
-206 ELLKQTATKE
+206 LLKQIATKE

-305 QDTRDGQKIMSAIG
+305 QDTRDGQKIMATIG

-387 RQEANELDT
+387 RQEANELDA

-497 IIAENKRIYPEAG
+497 IIAENKRVYPEAG

-521 PVTQPKATQAQGKT
+521 PVVQPKDT
-535 KPQPDIKANRKKAD
+535 KGAPQPDTKASRKKAD

-554 NQSGKSAAK
+554 NQSGKSASK
-563 IIEELKQE
+563 IIDELKQE
-571 AQANPE
+571 AQTNPE

-582 TMTPDEIQGLQPT
+582 SMTPDEIGSIAPT
-595 LEDVIGGMPKEQ
+595 IEDVIAGMPKEQ
-607 ASTITQMS
+607 ASVLTQLT

-627 VSKSFLDALKSIP
+627 VPKEFMDALRSIP
-640 EDEGQFNQLV
+640 EDEGQFQQLV

-655 QSGLPAE
+655 GSGIPAD
-662 QIAPALKAAKQSY
+662 QLAPALKAAKQSY
-675 ATKVTELEGKLA
+675 AAKVTEIEAKVG
-687 DLKATN
+687 DLKATSE
-693 QQILETLKQKV
+693 QILERLKNAQEQSAATSKA
-704 SEGTDTTEAVSAPVE
+704 TPVSAE
-719 STPPKKTHE
+719 ITPPKKTHE
-728 QISREAKK
+728 QISREAQK

-763 SKTREVFASKE
+763 SKTREIFSSKE

-781 QDGMSIEDFKGTVPE
+781 QDGMSLEDFKGSVPE

-839 LVLFKNFLPLF
+839 LVLFKKFLPLF

-871 AKALNE
+871 ARALNE
-877 ADGENFNSA
+877 ADGEGFDSV
-886 LTSAINNSLLPL
+886 LTSAINKGLVPL
-898 KGARKGRIN
+898 KGARKGRID
-907 PALEAAKWLPEKVD
+907 PVLEAAKWLPENVD
-921 DKVKAKVES
+921 EKVKTKAET

-936 RSCENN
+936 KSCEHN
-942 AQFKKLPEESQ
+942 AQFKKLSEEAQ
-953 NSIKVHLIQKR
+953 NSIKVRLIQSR
-964 VQDYLANRAQYEG
+964 VQGYLANRAEYEG
-977 VKDSVA
+977 VKNSVA
-983 QDIQKAFKDVEA
+983 ADIQKAFDSVEA
-995 LKGQKFGSMQEA
+995 LKGQKFDTMQDA
-1007 MSAITSAEERYRYV
+1007 MSAIGSAEERYRYV
-1021 QSENYMKSKL
+1021 QSEDYIQSKL

-1060 GNLIDIEK
+1060 GNLVKVEK
-1068 KKGVVDEKGNAV
+1068 KKGVVDEKGKAV
-1080 YETRYKQVNL
+1080 YETRYKNVNL
-1090 NTSSSRYTL
+1090 NTSSSRYNL

-1105 VKANVL
+1105 VKANAL
-1111 SSASNRKARKDTIAV
+1111 ATASGRKAGKEIA
-1126 ARSLNPEAVASL
+1126 AIAQKLNPEGFKSL
-1138 ERKTAVVKADNAP
+1138 GAK
-1151 TLMGLDDKG
+1151 GL
-1160 RPVLLKD
+1160 
-1167 ANKGKKDRIAEIEQ
+1167 
-1181 LLRIQKPLE
+1181 
-1190 GEARTQAEARVK
+1190 T
-1202 EIDARIE
+1202 
-1209 EINKL
+1209 
-1214 HGRDRDPY
+1214 
-1222 RVELDDIRAEKE
+1222 EKE
-1234 EVVKHL
+1234 
-1240 AVQQA
+1240 
-1245 TSDLVVKSLINELK
+1245 
-1259 TLKAP
+1259 
-1264 DVKKISSAGITEKAA
+1264 A
-1279 EGIILE
+1279 EGLILE
-1285 GMFDRILAMREKQI
+1285 GMFDRIMNMREKQI

-1324 KFWNTKFTDID
+1324 KFWNTKFTDSD
-1335 KATLKETARK
+1335 KAILKEVARDE
-1345 HFEHNKEIAD
+1345 FEHAREREKLKAVITA
-1355 IRKSIEQY
+1355 Y
-1363 TDKEKLTNADKQILA
+1363 ADKEKLTGADKQILS
-1378 RIVEGMNRM
+1378 RIIEGMNRM
-1387 LREQHD
+1387 LKEQHD
-1393 VVMEIRERGAKNAVP
+1393 VVIEKKTKGAKNAVDFNKTTP
-1408 SVSDTVQPKAKAQDI
+1408 FVEAKDV

-1432 LIFGKEYGSF
+1432 LIFGKEYGTF

-1477 ILKKAENEKARET
+1477 ILRKAEKEQAQEAKPKVAKETETKAPVTADEII
-1490 SKGES
+1490 
-1495 KKAKSA
+1495 
-1501 KKESTLSEEVKE
+1501 EEVRAD
-1513 VKPAVTAK
+1513 AV
-1521 EVMDEIKADAIDEIH
+1521 DEIVER
-1536 EKEAVKQA
+1536 EAVKSA
-1544 EAERTLADS
+1544 EAEKSIADS

-1564 KIGDYYD
+1564 PITDYYA
-1571 LVTTDQFITARIKR
+1571 LVTDDQFITARVKR
-1585 ADGSVTWKNIWLNS
+1585 ADGSVAWKHIYINKANPNAS
-1599 TNEDATMRTALGN
+1599 MRTALGN
-1612 YQKQIDLGDVTIMGC
+1612 YQKQIDLGNVTIMGC

-1632 RKKGID
+1632 KRKGAD
-1638 SSWLSQ
+1638 ADWCAQ
-1644 KAFYLTKDKRGQ
+1644 NAFYLTNNKRGKT
-1656 IDPNYIADKA
+1656 DPAFIAEKKA
-1666 ADGSLEVRKNAIK
+1666 QTKLDGRVAEIK
-1679 DSIGNDDAL
+1679 DSIGNDDPL

-1699 ENELKSVFFTGENG
+1699 EKELKSVFFTGENG
-1713 KEINGLDFVNS
+1713 EEINGLDFINS
-1724 FEQQALQISISRD
+1724 FEQRAQQLSIAPG
-1737 MTRDAFSQEVAR
+1737 MTRDAFEKEVAKLSSMAR
-1749 LALMA
+1749 L
-1754 KMINEKLPYGY
+1754 INEKLPYGY
-1765 RKDNSSR
+1765 RRDNSSR
-1772 ILSASELVKRMKG
+1772 INSARGLMVRMKG
-1785 LNQSEKISVQRAL
+1785 LNPSEKISALRAL
-1798 QQLNRDLAANSS
+1798 QQLDKDLAPNSS
-1810 PYFFSGTK
+1810 PYIFKGTDE
-1818 RTPSGFGY
+1818 TPSGFGY
-1826 VRERIN
+1826 EQNGKIN
-1832 KWGKKGD
+1832 KNGKRAD
-1839 KILLPNGNEGV
+1839 KIFVPNGTDGV
-1850 QWSPAV
+1850 QWPPAV

-1886 NEDGTLNTKL
+1886 NEDGTVNTKL
-1896 AVKIGGSEDAVFKP
+1896 AVKIGGSKEAVFKA
-1910 DGSLDLAELFAYEG
+1910 DGSLDVAELFAYEG

-1939 NDSFWDMLVTK
+1939 NDSFWDMLVSK

-2085 YAEGNKLIESK
+2085 DAEGNKLIESK

-2141 VIDDVLDKTERGDAL
+2141 VIDDVLDKAERGDAL

-2198 AEKETLEEANK
+2198 AEKETLDEANK

-2239 VDFMDFYETRLEELK
+2239 MDFMDFYETRLEELK

-2261 VNKTEEGAPRG
+2261 VNKTEVGAPRG
-2272 NSTAIQKTL
+2272 NSAAVQKTL

-2294 VITTMKKNGYALAPN
+2294 VITTMQNNGYALAPN

-2319 EEKFTPPSK
+2319 GEKFTPPSK

-2343 VEAKALLGE
+2343 VDAKALLGE
-2352 TNGIPNL
+2352 TDGIPNL
-2359 ASPKIKAVLDSILEM
+2359 APPKIKAVLDSILTSEKPGVR
-2374 SDPEVKSAVRK
+2374 DAVRRM
-2385 VLFRY
+2385 LFRY

-2395 KDDLTYKD
+2395 RDDLTVRD
-2403 LANLLGIE
+2403 IANLLDIE
-2411 LPEYLN
+2411 LPEFI
-2417 EDRLVNASASF
+2417 DPDKVVDASASF
-2428 LDSDS
+2428 IANPN
-2433 GRFADRDF
+2433 GRKADADF
-2441 YSRATSTLHTMGKQL
+2441 YTDATTKLKSIGLYL
-2456 TQGEESEAYK
+2456 TQGAKSDVNQLL
-2466 TFSANLYL
+2466 SANLYL
-2474 SLSDGMNMDVL
+2474 SLSDNMSMDVL
-2485 EDGTKYIFDVGSTPR
+2485 EDGIKYIFDVGATPR
-2500 ISRDSYKARL
+2500 VSRDSYKARL

-2553 KVPVGDVV
+2553 KVSVGDVV

-2570 EPTTVKAYTP
+2570 EPTTIKAYTP

-2598 SAAVQIAAL
+2598 SAAVRIAAL
-2607 SKGCTPAQAEVT
+2607 GKGCTPAQAEVT

-2640 TSMDNGLSLV
+2640 TSMDNGLSVV

-2683 HYNKLQTALREL
+2683 HYDKLQTALREL

-2744 TNDNWQKKWDNL
+2744 TNDNWQRKWDNL

-2841 HIANDFEFSGFSGT
+2841 YIANDFEFSGFSGT

-2895 ARDYIDHAAT
+2895 ARDYIDHTAT

-2936 VLMHSQEAQK
+2936 VLMRSQEAQK
-2946 QSGDNARLNS
+2946 RIFQSGDNARLNS

-2964 PLTTNHEEA
+2964 PLTTNPEEA
-2973 KKIAESIER
+2973 KKIVESIER

-3018 LVNGIK
+3018 LVNGVK

-3057 PKDDSAV
+3057 PKDDMAA

-3163 AFSRQMS
+3163 VFSRQMS

-3231 CKADPS
+3231 CKTDPS

-3261 RADIPAWAQ
+3261 RADTPAWAQ

-3367 ADNLEGTQADSI
+3367 ADNLEGTQVDSI

-3426 GTAMDA
+3426 GTVMDA
-3432 YHVAKTGYNMTTEG
+3432 YHVAKTGYNMTAEG

>member
-1 MSVESLIQAGQKG
+1 MSIRDNLSSYVDG
-14 YANIH
+14 YKDIH
-19 DNDFYFSDSNFKEI
+19 KDNYYFSDADFNSLGKDKEQTD
-33 GENEELTKF
+33 L
-42 FMNQVDPD
+42 FMRLVDPK
-50 GSKYGGD
+50 GTRYGGD

-80 KGAVQSVNYSEEE
+80 KEAVESKNYSEEE
-93 KQQKNFL
+93 RQQKNFL

-107 PNRLTG
+107 SNRLTG
-113 GDGVGGAA
+113 SDGVGGAA

-129 GGLVGEDGVDL
+129 GGLIGEDGVDL

-161 GTAVAPGA
+161 GTAAAPGA
-169 GTVVGGALGA
+169 GTIVGGALGA

-191 MAIKGTQQLGKEGLK
+191 MAIKGTQQLTKEGAK
-206 ELLKQTATKE
+206 QLLKQTATKE

-305 QDTRDGQKIMSAIG
+305 QDTRDGQKIMATIG

-330 EQRLKDI
+330 EQRLKEI
-337 EEKEKPTQDEI
+337 EEKEKPSQDEI
-348 VQKQQLEAEKKLY
+348 LQKQQLEAEKKLY

-396 FPSTSGHSPE
+396 FPATSGHSPE

-440 DARANLARVKA
+440 DARANLSRVKA

-497 IIAENKRIYPEAG
+497 IIAENKRVYPEAG

-521 PVTQPKATQAQGKT
+521 PIAKPQDTKGAAAT
-535 KPQPDIKANRKKAD
+535 KPQPDTKASRKKAD

-554 NQSGKSAAK
+554 NQSGKSASK
-563 IIEELKQE
+563 VIEELKQD

-582 TMTPDEIQGLQPT
+582 SMTPSEIDGIKPT
-595 LEDVIGGMPKEQ
+595 LEDVIEGMPKEE
-607 ASTITQMS
+607 ASIITQMS

-627 VSKSFLDALKSIP
+627 VAKSFLDALKSIP
-640 EDEGQFNQLV
+640 EDEAKFNQLV
-650 ANLSQ
+650 ANLSE
-655 QSGLPAE
+655 QSGLPSE
-662 QIAPALKAAKQSY
+662 QIAPALKSARQSY
-675 ATKVTELEGKLA
+675 EARMSAIEAQNAE
-687 DLKATN
+687 LKAQNNEIRELLKKKQTESAATSEAA
-693 QQILETLKQKV
+693 ETI
-704 SEGTDTTEAVSAPVE
+704 GTTAPAE
-719 STPPKKTHE
+719 PTPPKKTHE

-736 KRDELHAE
+736 KRDELQAE
-744 AEMTKADKD
+744 ADMTKADKD
-753 ETVKR
+753 EVVQR

-781 QDGMSIEDFKGTVPE
+781 QDGMSLEDFKGTVPE
-796 RLQPLIEGVTDMATA
+796 RLQPLVEGVTDMATA

-826 ILSSINDV
+826 ILSSVNDV

-839 LVLFKNFLPLF
+839 LVLFKKFLPLF
-850 GDDKDAV
+850 GDDKDSV
-857 RLAKRLDN
+857 RLSKRLDN

-871 AKALNE
+871 ARALNE
-877 ADGENFNSA
+877 ADGEGFDSA
-886 LTSAINNSLLPL
+886 LTSAINKGLVPL
-898 KGARKGRIN
+898 KGARKGRID
-907 PALEAAKWLPEKVD
+907 PVLEAAKWLPENVD
-921 DKVKAKVES
+921 EKVKAKAET

-936 RSCENN
+936 KSCEHN
-942 AQFKKLPEESQ
+942 AQFKKLSEEAQ
-953 NSIKVHLIQKR
+953 NSIKVRLIQSR
-964 VQDYLANRAQYEG
+964 VQGYLANRAQYEG
-977 VKDSVA
+977 VKNSVA
-983 QDIQKAFKDVEA
+983 ADIQKAFDSVEA
-995 LKGQKFGSMQEA
+995 LKGQKFDTMQDA
-1007 MSAITSAEERYRYV
+1007 MSAIGSAEERYRYV
-1021 QSENYMKSKL
+1021 QSEDYIQSKL

-1060 GNLIDIEK
+1060 GNLVKVEK
-1068 KKGVVDEKGNAV
+1068 KKGVVDEKGKAV
-1080 YETRYKQVNL
+1080 YETRYKNVNL
-1090 NTSSSRYTL
+1090 NTSSSRYNL

-1105 VKANVL
+1105 VKANAL
-1111 SSASNRKARKDTIAV
+1111 ATASGRKAGKEIA
-1126 ARSLNPEAVASL
+1126 ALAQKLNPEGFKSL
-1138 ERKTAVVKADNAP
+1138 GAK
-1151 TLMGLDDKG
+1151 GL
-1160 RPVLLKD
+1160 
-1167 ANKGKKDRIAEIEQ
+1167 
-1181 LLRIQKPLE
+1181 
-1190 GEARTQAEARVK
+1190 T
-1202 EIDARIE
+1202 
-1209 EINKL
+1209 
-1214 HGRDRDPY
+1214 
-1222 RVELDDIRAEKE
+1222 EKE
-1234 EVVKHL
+1234 
-1240 AVQQA
+1240 
-1245 TSDLVVKSLINELK
+1245 
-1259 TLKAP
+1259 
-1264 DVKKISSAGITEKAA
+1264 A
-1279 EGIILE
+1279 EGLILE
-1285 GMFDRILAMREKQI
+1285 GMFDRIMNMREKQI

-1324 KFWNTKFTDID
+1324 KFWNTKFTDSD
-1335 KATLKETARK
+1335 KAILKEVARDE
-1345 HFEHNKEIAD
+1345 FEHAREREKLKAVITA
-1355 IRKSIEQY
+1355 Y
-1363 TDKEKLTNADKQILA
+1363 ADKEKLTGADKQILS
-1378 RIVEGMNRM
+1378 RIIEGMNRM
-1387 LREQHD
+1387 LKEQHD
-1393 VVMEIRERGAKNAVP
+1393 VVIEKKTKGAKNAVDFSKTTP
-1408 SVSDTVQPKAKAQDI
+1408 SVEAKDV

-1432 LIFGKEYGSF
+1432 LIFGKEYGTF

-1477 ILKKAENEKARET
+1477 ILRKAEKEQAQEAKPKVVKETEAKAPVTADEII
-1490 SKGES
+1490 
-1495 KKAKSA
+1495 
-1501 KKESTLSEEVKE
+1501 EEVRAD
-1513 VKPAVTAK
+1513 AV
-1521 EVMDEIKADAIDEIH
+1521 DEIVER
-1536 EKEAVKQA
+1536 EAVKSA
-1544 EAERTLADS
+1544 ETEKSIADS

-1564 KIGDYYD
+1564 PITDYYA
-1571 LVTTDQFITARIKR
+1571 LVTDDQFITARVKR
-1585 ADGSVTWKNIWLNS
+1585 ADGSVAWKHIYINKANPNAS
-1599 TNEDATMRTALGN
+1599 MRTALGN
-1612 YQKQIDLGDVTIMGC
+1612 YQKQIDLGNVTIMGC

-1632 RKKGID
+1632 KRKGAD
-1638 SSWLSQ
+1638 TDWCAQ
-1644 KAFYLTKDKRGQ
+1644 NAFYLTNNKRGKT
-1656 IDPNYIADKA
+1656 DPAFISEKKA
-1666 ADGSLEVRKNAIK
+1666 QTKLDGRVAEIK
-1679 DSIGNDDAL
+1679 DSIGNDDPL

-1699 ENELKSVFFTGENG
+1699 EKELKSVFFTGENG
-1713 KEINGLDFVNS
+1713 EEINGLDFINS
-1724 FEQQALQISISRD
+1724 FEQRAQQLSIAPG
-1737 MTRDAFSQEVAR
+1737 MTRDAFEKEVAKLSSMTR
-1749 LALMA
+1749 L
-1754 KMINEKLPYGY
+1754 INEKLPYGY
-1765 RKDNSSR
+1765 RRDNSSR
-1772 ILSASELVKRMKG
+1772 INSARGLMVRMKG
-1785 LNQSEKISVQRAL
+1785 LNPSEKISALRAL
-1798 QQLNRDLAANSS
+1798 QQLDKDLAPNSS
-1810 PYFFSGTK
+1810 PYIFKGTDE
-1818 RTPSGFGY
+1818 TASGFGY
-1826 VRERIN
+1826 EQNGKIN
-1832 KWGKKGD
+1832 KNGKRAD
-1839 KILLPNGNEGV
+1839 KILVPNGTDGV

-1881 AKKYF
+1881 GKKYF
-1886 NEDGTLNTKL
+1886 NEDGTVNTKL
-1896 AVKIGGSEDAVFKP
+1896 AVKIGGSKEAVFKA
-1910 DGSLDLAELFAYEG
+1910 DGSLDVAELFAYEG

-1939 NDSFWDMLVTK
+1939 NDSFWDMLVSK

-1984 RYEAGVLY
+1984 RYEAGVLF
-1992 DLTAKERVAV
+1992 DLTNNERIAV
-2002 STLDSKTNKG
+2002 STLDPKTNKG

-2017 IMNNLEKVRADAFR
+2017 IMNNLEKVRADAFK

-2038 SLLDRAEAMKSVAG
+2038 PLLDRAETMKNVAR
-2052 YLKGVIHG
+2052 YLKGILHG
-2060 SRTEIGSEYI
+2060 SNREIGSKYTTE
-2070 AKIRGKIIGY
+2070 IRGKIIGY
-2080 AEQIS
+2080 ADQLKDT
-2085 YAEGNKLIESK
+2085 EGNRLIESQ
-2096 LKTNNLFIKGKKDN
+2096 LRVNNLFIKGKKDSKDY
-2110 RQFGTVL
+2110 GSIL
-2117 EVYQDRYKSLG
+2117 KVYEERYRYLG
-2128 YSDEE
+2128 YSDQEAEE
-2133 AKRLAEGS
+2133 LAKTAT
-2141 VIDDVLDKTERGDAL
+2141 VDNMLDKAEKGDL
-2156 YSDDLLF
+2156 YSEKELF
-2163 DDVGEDAGYR
+2163 DDTGDDANYR
-2173 ATNTQSP
+2173 DSNSSP
-2180 DADTRSLSPERLA
+2180 LDADTKSLTQE
-2193 EINEQ
+2193 EVMDIEEQ
-2198 AEKETLEEANK
+2198 ATRDTLAEANK
-2209 WLKENNLPE
+2209 WLTENGHPE
-2218 VHSDNELSAAFE
+2218 VKSDDELGQVFND
-2230 AGNIPREEM
+2230 GIIPRDVMEGFF
-2239 VDFMDFYETRLEELK
+2239 DFFSHKKDELEALAK
-2254 GTAQAEL
+2254 GEKAGGVEA
-2261 VNKTEEGAPRG
+2261 APIGG
-2272 NSTAIQKTL
+2272 NSTQVQKML
-2281 GRLYDIIVDAEDS
+2281 GRLYDIIADAEDS
-2294 VITTMKKNGYALAPN
+2294 VVTTMKTNKYALVPN

-2319 EEKFTPPSK
+2319 AEKFTPPAK
-2328 PSGPKTPEVNVVKES
+2328 PTGPKTPEVNVVKES

-2352 TNGIPNL
+2352 TNGVPNL
-2359 ASPKIKAVLDSILEM
+2359 ASPKVKAVLDSVLEV
-2374 SDPEVKSAVRK
+2374 SSPEVRDAVRK

-2390 SEFLG
+2390 SEFIGSDDITAKDVSDILG
-2395 KDDLTYKD
+2395 MH
-2403 LANLLGIE
+2403 IE
-2411 LPEYLN
+2411 LDNKIDPT
-2417 EDRLVNASASF
+2417 ASF
-2428 LDSDS
+2428 IDQGNIDYREFYSQATSLLDSLGQDIVAKQEDEVFKEITTNLS
-2433 GRFADRDF
+2433 MALNG
-2441 YSRATSTLHTMGKQL
+2441 SMGV
-2456 TQGEESEAYK
+2456 
-2466 TFSANLYL
+2466 
-2474 SLSDGMNMDVL
+2474 DVI
-2485 EDGTKYIFDVGSTPR
+2485 EDGLRYVFDKGTTPR
-2500 ISRDSYKARL
+2500 VSREAYKARL

-2580 ITGAMDTAID
+2580 ITGAMNDAID
-2590 NGYAQNTS
+2590 NGYAQDAS

-2607 SKGCTPAQAEVT
+2607 GKGCTPAQAEVT

-2624 TRIRNWWGDSV
+2624 TRIRNWWSDSG

-2640 TSMDNGLSLV
+2640 TSMDNGLSML

-2676 KSRFIGK
+2676 KSRFIGQ
-2683 HYNKLQTALREL
+2683 HYDKLQTTLREL

-2701 GRSNLRNQIGNDF
+2701 GRSALRNQIGNDF

-2756 NEVQRNAVTELT
+2756 NEVQRNAVNELT
-2768 NQFEAIRKEM
+2768 RQFEAIRKEM

-2895 ARDYIDHAAT
+2895 ARDYIDHAGT

-2946 QSGDNARLNS
+2946 RIFQSGDNARLNS

-2964 PLTTNHEEA
+2964 PLTTNPEEA
-2973 KKIAESIER
+2973 KKIAETIER
-2982 ALNDGVSV
+2982 ALNDGVAV

-2995 TLVQLYAAN
+2995 TLVNLYAHN
-3004 RGAGLVHFQREMNC
+3004 GGAGLVHFQREMNC

-3057 PKDDSAV
+3057 PKDDMAA

-3074 TMLSMATIASLS
+3074 TMLSMATVASLS
-3086 DVGLIGVRSGE
+3086 DVGLIAVRSGE
-3097 VMPFLKGIKATMKQM
+3097 FKPFLTGIKATLKQM

-3261 RADIPAWAQ
+3261 RADTPAWAQ

-3367 ADNLEGTQADSI
+3367 ADSLEGTQVDSI

-3426 GTAMDA
+3426 GTVMDA
-3432 YHVAKTGYNMTTEG
+3432 YHVAKTGYNMTAEG

>member
-1 MSVESLIQAGQKG
+1 MSILSMLKATEQG
-14 YANIH
+14 YSGTHDDNYFFANSSF
-19 DNDFYFSDSNFKEI
+19 NDI
-33 GENEELTKF
+33 GKDEELTKF
-42 FMNQVDPD
+42 FLKQVDPD

-57 VEKAKTGFLN
+57 IEKAKTGFLN

-74 SIWGEV
+74 SITSSV
-80 KGAVQSVNYSEEE
+80 LDAVRSSTYTEDE
-93 KQQKNFL
+93 KQKKNFL
-100 QRMYDTA
+100 GRMYESA
-107 PNRLTG
+107 PNRLAG
-113 GDGVGGAA
+113 SDGIEGAA
-121 QALGYGLA
+121 QAVGHGLA
-129 GGLVGEDGVDL
+129 GGLVGEYGGDAA
-140 GINIASTAA
+140 INVASTAA

-161 GTAVAPGA
+161 GTAVAPGV
-169 GTVVGGALGA
+169 GTVVGGTLGA
-179 ITGGALALFGKN
+179 LTGGVLALFGKG
-191 MAIKGTQQLGKEGLK
+191 ALVKGTQQLTKEGAQQ
-206 ELLKQTATKE
+206 LLKQIATKE

-305 QDTRDGQKIMSAIG
+305 QDTRDGQKIMATIG

-361 DKYRIPLTEEQ
+361 DKYRIPLTDEE

-521 PVTQPKATQAQGKT
+521 PVVQPKDT
-535 KPQPDIKANRKKAD
+535 KGALQPDTKASRKKAD

-554 NQSGKSAAK
+554 NQSGKSASK
-563 IIEELKQE
+563 IIDELKQE
-571 AQANPE
+571 AQTNPE

-582 TMTPDEIQGLQPT
+582 SMTPDEIGSIAPT
-595 LEDVIGGMPKEQ
+595 IEDVIAGMPKEQ
-607 ASTITQMS
+607 ASVLTQLT

-627 VSKSFLDALKSIP
+627 VPKEFMDALRSIP
-640 EDEGQFNQLV
+640 EDEGQFQQLV

-655 QSGLPAE
+655 GSGIPAD
-662 QIAPALKAAKQSY
+662 QLAPALKAAKQSY
-675 ATKVTELEGKLA
+675 TAKVTEIEAKIG
-687 DLKATN
+687 DLKATSE
-693 QQILETLKQKV
+693 QILEGLKNAQEQSAAT
-704 SEGTDTTEAVSAPVE
+704 SEEAPVSAE
-719 STPPKKTHE
+719 ITPPKKTHE

-781 QDGMSIEDFKGTVPE
+781 KDGMSLEDFKGTVPE

-839 LVLFKNFLPLF
+839 LVLFKKFLPLF

-871 AKALNE
+871 TRALNE
-877 ADGENFNSA
+877 ADGEGFDSV
-886 LTSAINNSLLPL
+886 LTSAINKGLVPL
-898 KGARKGRIN
+898 KGARKGRID
-907 PALEAAKWLPEKVD
+907 PVLEAAKWLPENVD
-921 DKVKAKVES
+921 EKVKAKAET

-936 RSCENN
+936 KSCEHNS
-942 AQFKKLPEESQ
+942 QFKKLSEEAQ
-953 NSIKVHLIQKR
+953 NSIKVRLIQSR
-964 VQDYLANRAQYEG
+964 VQGYLANRAEYEG
-977 VKDSVA
+977 VKNSVA
-983 QDIQKAFKDVEA
+983 ADIQKAFDSVEA
-995 LKGQKFGSMQEA
+995 LKGQKFDTMQDA
-1007 MSAITSAEERYRYV
+1007 MSAIGSAEERYRYV
-1021 QSENYMKSKL
+1021 QSEDYIQSKL

-1060 GNLIDIEK
+1060 GNLVKVEK
-1068 KKGVVDEKGNAV
+1068 KKGVVDEKGKAV
-1080 YETRYKQVNL
+1080 YETRYKNVNL
-1090 NTSSSRYTL
+1090 NTSSSRYNL

-1105 VKANVL
+1105 VKANAL
-1111 SSASNRKARKDTIAV
+1111 ATASGRKAGKEIA
-1126 ARSLNPEAVASL
+1126 ALAQKLNPEGFKSL
-1138 ERKTAVVKADNAP
+1138 GAK
-1151 TLMGLDDKG
+1151 GL
-1160 RPVLLKD
+1160 
-1167 ANKGKKDRIAEIEQ
+1167 
-1181 LLRIQKPLE
+1181 
-1190 GEARTQAEARVK
+1190 T
-1202 EIDARIE
+1202 
-1209 EINKL
+1209 
-1214 HGRDRDPY
+1214 
-1222 RVELDDIRAEKE
+1222 EKE
-1234 EVVKHL
+1234 
-1240 AVQQA
+1240 
-1245 TSDLVVKSLINELK
+1245 
-1259 TLKAP
+1259 
-1264 DVKKISSAGITEKAA
+1264 A
-1279 EGIILE
+1279 EGLILE
-1285 GMFDRILAMREKQI
+1285 GMFDRIMNMREKQI

-1324 KFWNTKFTDID
+1324 KFWNTKFTDSD
-1335 KATLKETARK
+1335 KAILKEVARDE
-1345 HFEHNKEIAD
+1345 FEHAREREKLKAVITA
-1355 IRKSIEQY
+1355 Y
-1363 TDKEKLTNADKQILA
+1363 ADKEKLTGADKQILS
-1378 RIVEGMNRM
+1378 RIIEGMNRM
-1387 LREQHD
+1387 LKEQHD
-1393 VVMEIRERGAKNAVP
+1393 VVIEKKTKGAKNAVDFNKTTP
-1408 SVSDTVQPKAKAQDI
+1408 SVEAKDV
-1423 VLDEKTGKL
+1423 VLNEKTGKL
-1432 LIFGKEYGSF
+1432 LIFGKEYGTF

-1477 ILKKAENEKARET
+1477 ILRKAEKEQAQEAKPKVAKETETKAPVTADEII
-1490 SKGES
+1490 
-1495 KKAKSA
+1495 
-1501 KKESTLSEEVKE
+1501 EEVRAD
-1513 VKPAVTAK
+1513 AV
-1521 EVMDEIKADAIDEIH
+1521 DEIVER
-1536 EKEAVKQA
+1536 EAVKSA
-1544 EAERTLADS
+1544 ETEKSIADS
-1553 ASTFTSEDLDR
+1553 ASTFTSEDLER
-1564 KIGDYYD
+1564 PITDYYA
-1571 LVTTDQFITARIKR
+1571 LVTDDQFITARVKR
-1585 ADGSVTWKNIWLNS
+1585 ADGSVAWKHIYINKANPNAS
-1599 TNEDATMRTALGN
+1599 MRTALGN
-1612 YQKQIDLGDVTIMGC
+1612 YQKQIDLGNVTIMGC

-1632 RKKGID
+1632 KRKGAD
-1638 SSWLSQ
+1638 ADWCAQ
-1644 KAFYLTKDKRGQ
+1644 NAFYLTNNKRGKT
-1656 IDPNYIADKA
+1656 DPAFIAEKKA
-1666 ADGSLEVRKNAIK
+1666 QTKLDRRVAEIK
-1679 DSIGNDDAL
+1679 DSIGNDDPL

-1699 ENELKSVFFTGENG
+1699 EKELKSVFFTGENG
-1713 KEINGLDFVNS
+1713 EEINGLDFINS
-1724 FEQQALQISISRD
+1724 FEQRAQQLSIAPG
-1737 MTRDAFSQEVAR
+1737 MTRDVFEKEVAKLSAMAR
-1749 LALMA
+1749 L
-1754 KMINEKLPYGY
+1754 INEKLPYGY
-1765 RKDNSSR
+1765 RRDNSSR
-1772 ILSASELVKRMKG
+1772 INSARGLMVRMKG
-1785 LNQSEKISVQRAL
+1785 LNPSEKISALRAL
-1798 QQLNRDLAANSS
+1798 QQLDKDLAPNSS
-1810 PYFFSGTK
+1810 PYIFKGTDE
-1818 RTPSGFGY
+1818 TASGFGY
-1826 VRERIN
+1826 EQNGKIN
-1832 KWGKKGD
+1832 KNGKRAD
-1839 KILLPNGNEGV
+1839 KILVPNGTDGV

-1886 NEDGTLNTKL
+1886 NEDGTVNSKL
-1896 AVKIGGSEDAVFKP
+1896 AVKIGGSKEAVFKA
-1910 DGSLDLAELFAYEG
+1910 DGSLDVAELFAYEG

-1939 NDSFWDMLVTK
+1939 NDSFWDMLVSK

-2085 YAEGNKLIESK
+2085 DAEGNKLIESK

-2141 VIDDVLDKTERGDAL
+2141 VIDDVLDKAERGDAL
-2156 YSDDLLF
+2156 YSDNLLF

-2173 ATNTQSP
+2173 AINTQSP

-2239 VDFMDFYETRLEELK
+2239 MDFMDFYETRLEELK

-2272 NSTAIQKTL
+2272 NSAAVQKTL

-2294 VITTMKKNGYALAPN
+2294 VITTMKNNGYALAPN

-2319 EEKFTPPSK
+2319 GEKFTPPSK

-2343 VEAKALLGE
+2343 VDAKALLGE
-2352 TNGIPNL
+2352 TDGIPNL
-2359 ASPKIKAVLDSILEM
+2359 APPKIKAVLDSILTSEG
-2374 SDPEVKSAVRK
+2374 PEVRDAVRRM
-2385 VLFRY
+2385 LFRY

-2395 KDDLTYKD
+2395 RDDLTVRD
-2403 LANLLGIE
+2403 IANLLDIE
-2411 LPEYLN
+2411 LPEFI
-2417 EDRLVNASASF
+2417 DPDKVVDASASF
-2428 LDSDS
+2428 VANPN
-2433 GRFADRDF
+2433 GRKADADF
-2441 YSRATSTLHTMGKQL
+2441 YTDATTKLKSIGLYL
-2456 TQGEESEAYK
+2456 TQGAKSDVNQLL
-2466 TFSANLYL
+2466 SANLYL
-2474 SLSDGMNMDVL
+2474 SLSDNMSMDVL
-2485 EDGTKYIFDVGSTPR
+2485 EDGIKYIFDVGATPR
-2500 ISRDSYKARL
+2500 VSRDSYKARL

-2607 SKGCTPAQAEVT
+2607 GKGCTPVQAEIT

-2624 TRIRNWWGDSV
+2624 TRIRNWWKDSS
-2635 FKKAL
+2635 FKRAL
-2640 TSMDNGLSLV
+2640 TSMDNGLSVV

-2683 HYNKLQTALREL
+2683 HYDKLQTALREL

-2841 HIANDFEFSGFSGT
+2841 HIATDFEFSGFSGT

-2895 ARDYIDHAAT
+2895 ARDYIDHVAT

-2946 QSGDNARLNS
+2946 RIFQSGDNARLNS

-2964 PLTTNHEEA
+2964 PLTTNPEEA

-3057 PKDDSAV
+3057 PKDDMAA

-3261 RADIPAWAQ
+3261 RADTPAWAQ

-3367 ADNLEGTQADSI
+3367 ADNLEGTQVDSI

-3426 GTAMDA
+3426 GTVMDA
-3432 YHVAKTGYNMTTEG
+3432 YHVAKTGYNMTAEG

>member
-42 FMNQVDPD
+42 FMKQVDPD

-113 GDGVGGAA
+113 SDGVSGGA

-179 ITGGALALFGKN
+179 ITGGALALFGKG
-191 MAIKGTQQLGKEGLK
+191 ALVKGTQQLTKEGAQQ
-206 ELLKQTATKE
+206 LLKQIATKE

-280 GGIGGALGYVTSR
+280 GGIGGALGYMTSR

-305 QDTRDGQKIMSAIG
+305 QDTRDGQKIMAAIG

-497 IIAENKRIYPEAG
+497 IIAENKRVYPEAG

-521 PVTQPKATQAQGKT
+521 PVVQPKDT
-535 KPQPDIKANRKKAD
+535 KGAPQSDTKASRKKAD

-554 NQSGKSAAK
+554 NQSGKSASK
-563 IIEELKQE
+563 IIDELKQE
-571 AQANPE
+571 AQTNPE

-582 TMTPDEIQGLQPT
+582 SMTPDEIGSIAPT
-595 LEDVIGGMPKEQ
+595 IEDVIAGMPKEQ
-607 ASTITQMS
+607 ASVLTQLT

-627 VSKSFLDALKSIP
+627 VPKEFMDALRSIP
-640 EDEGQFNQLV
+640 DDEGQFQQLV

-655 QSGLPAE
+655 GSGIPAD
-662 QIAPALKAAKQSY
+662 QLAPALKAAKQSY
-675 ATKVTELEGKLA
+675 AAKVTEIEAKVG
-687 DLKATN
+687 DLKATSE
-693 QQILETLKQKV
+693 QILERLKNAQEQSAATSKA
-704 SEGTDTTEAVSAPVE
+704 TPVSAE
-719 STPPKKTHE
+719 ITPPKKTHE
-728 QISREAKK
+728 QISREAQK

-763 SKTREVFASKE
+763 SKTREVFSSKE

-781 QDGMSIEDFKGTVPE
+781 QDGMSLEDFKGSVPE

-839 LVLFKNFLPLF
+839 LVLFKKFLPLF

-857 RLAKRLDN
+857 RLAKRLDD

-871 AKALNE
+871 TRALNE
-877 ADGENFNSA
+877 ADGEGFDSV
-886 LTSAINNSLLPL
+886 LTSAINKGLLPF
-898 KGARKGRIN
+898 KGARKGRID
-907 PALEAAKWLPEKVD
+907 PVLEAAKWLPDNVD
-921 DKVKAKVES
+921 EKVKAKAET

-936 RSCENN
+936 KSCEHN
-942 AQFKKLPEESQ
+942 AQFKKLSEEAQ
-953 NSIKVHLIQKR
+953 NSIKVRLIQSR
-964 VQDYLANRAQYEG
+964 VQGYLANRAEYEG
-977 VKDSVA
+977 VKNSVA
-983 QDIQKAFKDVEA
+983 ADIQKAFDSVEA
-995 LKGQKFGSMQEA
+995 LKGQKFDTMQDA
-1007 MSAITSAEERYRYV
+1007 MSAIGSAEERYRYV
-1021 QSENYMKSKL
+1021 QSEDYIQSKL

-1060 GNLIDIEK
+1060 GNLVKVEK
-1068 KKGVVDEKGNAV
+1068 KKGVVDEKGKAV
-1080 YETRYKQVNL
+1080 YETRYKNVNL
-1090 NTSSSRYTL
+1090 NTSSSRYNL

-1105 VKANVL
+1105 VKANAL
-1111 SSASNRKARKDTIAV
+1111 ATASGRKAGKEIA
-1126 ARSLNPEAVASL
+1126 AIAQKLNPEGFKSL
-1138 ERKTAVVKADNAP
+1138 GAK
-1151 TLMGLDDKG
+1151 GL
-1160 RPVLLKD
+1160 
-1167 ANKGKKDRIAEIEQ
+1167 
-1181 LLRIQKPLE
+1181 
-1190 GEARTQAEARVK
+1190 T
-1202 EIDARIE
+1202 
-1209 EINKL
+1209 
-1214 HGRDRDPY
+1214 
-1222 RVELDDIRAEKE
+1222 EKE
-1234 EVVKHL
+1234 
-1240 AVQQA
+1240 
-1245 TSDLVVKSLINELK
+1245 
-1259 TLKAP
+1259 
-1264 DVKKISSAGITEKAA
+1264 A
-1279 EGIILE
+1279 EGLILE
-1285 GMFDRILAMREKQI
+1285 GMFDRIMNMREKQI

-1324 KFWNTKFTDID
+1324 KFWNTKFTDSD
-1335 KATLKETARK
+1335 KAILKEVARDE
-1345 HFEHNKEIAD
+1345 FEHAREREKLKAVITA
-1355 IRKSIEQY
+1355 Y
-1363 TDKEKLTNADKQILA
+1363 ADKEKLTGADKQILS
-1378 RIVEGMNRM
+1378 RIIEGMNRM
-1387 LREQHD
+1387 LKEQHD
-1393 VVMEIRERGAKNAVP
+1393 VVIEKKAKGATNAIDFNKTTP
-1408 SVSDTVQPKAKAQDI
+1408 SVAAKDV

-1432 LIFGKEYGSF
+1432 LIFGKEYGTF

-1477 ILKKAENEKARET
+1477 ILRKAEKEQAQEAKPKVAKETEAKAPVTANEII
-1490 SKGES
+1490 
-1495 KKAKSA
+1495 
-1501 KKESTLSEEVKE
+1501 EEVRAD
-1513 VKPAVTAK
+1513 AV
-1521 EVMDEIKADAIDEIH
+1521 DEIVER
-1536 EKEAVKQA
+1536 EAVKSA
-1544 EAERTLADS
+1544 ETEKSIADS

-1564 KIGDYYD
+1564 PITDYYA
-1571 LVTTDQFITARIKR
+1571 LVTDDQFITARVKR
-1585 ADGSVTWKNIWLNS
+1585 ADGSVAWKHIYINKANPNAS
-1599 TNEDATMRTALGN
+1599 MRTALGN
-1612 YQKQIDLGDVTIMGC
+1612 YQKQIDLGNVTIMGC

-1632 RKKGID
+1632 KRKGAD
-1638 SSWLSQ
+1638 ADWCAQ
-1644 KAFYLTKDKRGQ
+1644 NAFYLTNNKRGKT
-1656 IDPNYIADKA
+1656 DPAFIAEKKA
-1666 ADGSLEVRKNAIK
+1666 QTKLDGRVAEIK
-1679 DSIGNDDAL
+1679 DSIGNDDPL

-1699 ENELKSVFFTGENG
+1699 EKELKSVFFTGENG
-1713 KEINGLDFVNS
+1713 EEINGLDFINS
-1724 FEQQALQISISRD
+1724 FEQRVQQLSIAPG
-1737 MTRDAFSQEVAR
+1737 MTRDAFEKEVAKLSSMAR
-1749 LALMA
+1749 L
-1754 KMINEKLPYGY
+1754 INEKLPYGY
-1765 RKDNSSR
+1765 RRDNSSR
-1772 ILSASELVKRMKG
+1772 INSARGLMVRMKG
-1785 LNQSEKISVQRAL
+1785 LNPSEKISALRAL
-1798 QQLNRDLAANSS
+1798 QQLDKDLAPNSS
-1810 PYFFSGTK
+1810 PYIFKGTDE
-1818 RTPSGFGY
+1818 TPSGFGY
-1826 VRERIN
+1826 EQNGKIN
-1832 KWGKKGD
+1832 KNGKRAD
-1839 KILLPNGNEGV
+1839 KILVPNGTDGV

-1881 AKKYF
+1881 GKKYF
-1886 NEDGTLNTKL
+1886 NEDGTVNTKL
-1896 AVKIGGSEDAVFKP
+1896 AVKIGGSKEAVFKA
-1910 DGSLDLAELFAYEG
+1910 DGSLDVAELFAYEG

-1939 NDSFWDMLVTK
+1939 NDSFWDMLVSK

-2002 STLDSKTNKG
+2002 STLDPKANKG

-2085 YAEGNKLIESK
+2085 DAEGNKLIESK

-2141 VIDDVLDKTERGDAL
+2141 VIDDVLDKAERGDAL

-2230 AGNIPREEM
+2230 VGNIPREEM
-2239 VDFMDFYETRLEELK
+2239 MDFMDFYETRLEELK

-2272 NSTAIQKTL
+2272 NSAAVQKTL

-2294 VITTMKKNGYALAPN
+2294 VITTMKNNGYALAPN

-2319 EEKFTPPSK
+2319 GEKFTPPSK

-2343 VEAKALLGE
+2343 VDAKALLGE
-2352 TNGIPNL
+2352 TDGIPNL
-2359 ASPKIKAVLDSILEM
+2359 ASPKIKAVLDSILTSEG
-2374 SDPEVKSAVRK
+2374 PEVRDAVRRI
-2385 VLFRY
+2385 LFRY

-2395 KDDLTYKD
+2395 RDDLTVRD
-2403 LANLLGIE
+2403 IANLLDIE
-2411 LPEYLN
+2411 LPEFI
-2417 EDRLVNASASF
+2417 DPDKVVDASASF
-2428 LDSDS
+2428 IANPN
-2433 GRFADRDF
+2433 GRKADADF
-2441 YSRATSTLHTMGKQL
+2441 YTDATTKLKSIGLYL
-2456 TQGEESEAYK
+2456 TQGAKSDVNQLL
-2466 TFSANLYL
+2466 SANLYL
-2474 SLSDGMNMDVL
+2474 SLSDSMSMDVL
-2485 EDGTKYIFDVGSTPR
+2485 EDGIKYVFDVGATPR
-2500 ISRDSYKARL
+2500 VSRDSYKARL

-2598 SAAVQIAAL
+2598 SAAVRIAAL
-2607 SKGCTPAQAEVT
+2607 GRGCTPAQAEVT

-2640 TSMDNGLSLV
+2640 TSMDNGLSVV

-2683 HYNKLQTALREL
+2683 HYDKLQTALREL

-2810 HDKFMEGMTKFFVS
+2810 HDKFLEGMTKFFVS

-2946 QSGDNARLNS
+2946 RIFQSGDNARLNS

-2964 PLTTNHEEA
+2964 PLTTNPEEA

-3057 PKDDSAV
+3057 PKDDMAA

-3261 RADIPAWAQ
+3261 RADTPAWAQ

-3367 ADNLEGTQADSI
+3367 ADNLEGTQVDSI

-3426 GTAMDA
+3426 GTVMDA
-3432 YHVAKTGYNMTTEG
+3432 YHVAKTGYNMTAEG

>member
-1 MSVESLIQAGQKG
+1 MSILSMLKATEQG
-14 YANIH
+14 YSGTHDDNYFFANSSF
-19 DNDFYFSDSNFKEI
+19 NDI
-33 GENEELTKF
+33 GKDEELTKF
-42 FMNQVDPD
+42 FLKQVDPD

-57 VEKAKTGFLN
+57 IEKAKTGFLN

-74 SIWGEV
+74 SITSSV
-80 KGAVQSVNYSEEE
+80 LDAVRSSTYTEDE
-93 KQQKNFL
+93 KQKKNFL
-100 QRMYDTA
+100 GRMYESA
-107 PNRLTG
+107 PNRLAG
-113 GDGVGGAA
+113 SDGIEGAA
-121 QALGYGLA
+121 QAVGHGLA
-129 GGLVGEDGVDL
+129 GGLVGEYGGDAA
-140 GINIASTAA
+140 INVASTAA

-179 ITGGALALFGKN
+179 ITGGALALFGKG
-191 MAIKGTQQLGKEGLK
+191 ALLKGTQQLTKEGAQQ
-206 ELLKQTATKE
+206 LLKQIATKE

-280 GGIGGALGYVTSR
+280 GGIGGALGYMTSR

-305 QDTRDGQKIMSAIG
+305 QDTRDGQKIMAAIG

-484 DFAKNLDDNVKNA
+484 DFSKNLDDNVKNA
-497 IIAENKRIYPEAG
+497 IIAENKRVYPEAG

-521 PVTQPKATQAQGKT
+521 PVVQPKDT
-535 KPQPDIKANRKKAD
+535 KGAPQSDTKASRKKAD

-554 NQSGKSAAK
+554 NQSGKSASK
-563 IIEELKQE
+563 IIDELKQE
-571 AQANPE
+571 AQTNPE

-582 TMTPDEIQGLQPT
+582 SMTPDEIGSIAPT
-595 LEDVIGGMPKEQ
+595 IEDVIAGMPKEQ
-607 ASTITQMS
+607 ASVLTQLT

-627 VSKSFLDALKSIP
+627 VPKEFMDALRSIP
-640 EDEGQFNQLV
+640 DDEGQFQQLV

-655 QSGLPAE
+655 GSGIPAD
-662 QIAPALKAAKQSY
+662 QLAPALKAAKQSY
-675 ATKVTELEGKLA
+675 AAKVTEIEAKVG
-687 DLKATN
+687 DLKATSE
-693 QQILETLKQKV
+693 QILERLKNAQEQSAATSKA
-704 SEGTDTTEAVSAPVE
+704 TPVSAE
-719 STPPKKTHE
+719 ITPPKKTHE
-728 QISREAKK
+728 QISREAQK

-763 SKTREVFASKE
+763 SKTREVFSSKE

-781 QDGMSIEDFKGTVPE
+781 QDGMSLEDFKGSVPE

-839 LVLFKNFLPLF
+839 LVLFKKFLPLF

-857 RLAKRLDN
+857 RLAKRLDD

-871 AKALNE
+871 TRALNE
-877 ADGENFNSA
+877 ADGEGFDSV
-886 LTSAINNSLLPL
+886 LTSAINKGLLPL
-898 KGARKGRIN
+898 KGARKGRID
-907 PALEAAKWLPEKVD
+907 PVLEAAKWLPDNVD
-921 DKVKAKVES
+921 EKVKAKAET

-936 RSCENN
+936 KSCEHN
-942 AQFKKLPEESQ
+942 AQFKKLSEEAQ
-953 NSIKVHLIQKR
+953 NSIKVRLIQSR
-964 VQDYLANRAQYEG
+964 VQGYLANRAEYEG
-977 VKDSVA
+977 VKNSVA
-983 QDIQKAFKDVEA
+983 ADIQKAFDSVEA
-995 LKGQKFGSMQEA
+995 LKGQKFDTMQDA
-1007 MSAITSAEERYRYV
+1007 MSAIGSAEERYRYV
-1021 QSENYMKSKL
+1021 QSEDYIQSKL

-1060 GNLIDIEK
+1060 GNLVKVEK
-1068 KKGVVDEKGNAV
+1068 KKGVVDEKGKAV
-1080 YETRYKQVNL
+1080 YETRYKNVNL
-1090 NTSSSRYTL
+1090 NTSSSRYNL

-1105 VKANVL
+1105 VKANAL
-1111 SSASNRKARKDTIAV
+1111 ATASGRKAGKEIA
-1126 ARSLNPEAVASL
+1126 AIAQKLNPEGFKSL
-1138 ERKTAVVKADNAP
+1138 GAK
-1151 TLMGLDDKG
+1151 GL
-1160 RPVLLKD
+1160 
-1167 ANKGKKDRIAEIEQ
+1167 
-1181 LLRIQKPLE
+1181 
-1190 GEARTQAEARVK
+1190 T
-1202 EIDARIE
+1202 
-1209 EINKL
+1209 
-1214 HGRDRDPY
+1214 
-1222 RVELDDIRAEKE
+1222 EKE
-1234 EVVKHL
+1234 
-1240 AVQQA
+1240 
-1245 TSDLVVKSLINELK
+1245 
-1259 TLKAP
+1259 
-1264 DVKKISSAGITEKAA
+1264 A
-1279 EGIILE
+1279 EGLILE
-1285 GMFDRILAMREKQI
+1285 GMFDRIMNMREKQI

-1324 KFWNTKFTDID
+1324 KFWNAKFTDSD
-1335 KATLKETARK
+1335 KAILKEVARDE
-1345 HFEHNKEIAD
+1345 FEHAREREKLKAVITA
-1355 IRKSIEQY
+1355 Y
-1363 TDKEKLTNADKQILA
+1363 ADKEKLTGADKQILS
-1378 RIVEGMNRM
+1378 RIIEGMNRM
-1387 LREQHD
+1387 LKEQHD
-1393 VVMEIRERGAKNAVP
+1393 VVIEKKTKGAKNAVDFNTTTP
-1408 SVSDTVQPKAKAQDI
+1408 SVEAKDV

-1432 LIFGKEYGSF
+1432 LIFGKEYGTF

-1463 ENLEKLMGRKNFQK
+1463 ENLEKLMGRKNFRK
-1477 ILKKAENEKARET
+1477 ILRKAE
-1490 SKGES
+1490 
-1495 KKAKSA
+1495 
-1501 KKESTLSEEVKE
+1501 KEQAQE
-1513 VKPAVTAK
+1513 VKPKVAKETETKAPVTA
-1521 EVMDEIKADAIDEIH
+1521 DEIIEEVRADAVDEIV
-1536 EKEAVKQA
+1536 EREAVKSA
-1544 EAERTLADS
+1544 ETEKSIADS

-1564 KIGDYYD
+1564 PITDYYA
-1571 LVTTDQFITARIKR
+1571 LVTDDQFIIARVKR
-1585 ADGSVTWKNIWLNS
+1585 ADGSVAWKHIYINKANPNAS
-1599 TNEDATMRTALGN
+1599 MRTALGN
-1612 YQKQIDLGDVTIMGC
+1612 YQKQIDLGNVTIMGC

-1632 RKKGID
+1632 KRKGAD
-1638 SSWLSQ
+1638 ADWCAQ
-1644 KAFYLTKDKRGQ
+1644 NAFYLTNNKRGKT
-1656 IDPNYIADKA
+1656 DPAFIAEKKA
-1666 ADGSLEVRKNAIK
+1666 QTKLDGRVAEIK
-1679 DSIGNDDAL
+1679 DSIGNDDPL

-1699 ENELKSVFFTGENG
+1699 EKELKSVFFTGENG
-1713 KEINGLDFVNS
+1713 EEINGLDFINS
-1724 FEQQALQISISRD
+1724 FEQRAQQLSIAPG
-1737 MTRDAFSQEVAR
+1737 MTRDAFEKEVAKLSSLAR
-1749 LALMA
+1749 L
-1754 KMINEKLPYGY
+1754 INEKLPYGY
-1765 RKDNSSR
+1765 RRDNSSR
-1772 ILSASELVKRMKG
+1772 INSARGLMVRMKG
-1785 LNQSEKISVQRAL
+1785 LNPSEKISALRAL
-1798 QQLNRDLAANSS
+1798 QQLDKDLAPNSS
-1810 PYFFSGTK
+1810 PYIFKGTDE
-1818 RTPSGFGY
+1818 TASGFGY
-1826 VRERIN
+1826 EQNGKIN
-1832 KWGKKGD
+1832 KNGKRAD
-1839 KILLPNGNEGV
+1839 KILVPNGTDGV

-1886 NEDGTLNTKL
+1886 NEDGTVNTKL
-1896 AVKIGGSEDAVFKP
+1896 AVKIGGSKEAVFKA
-1910 DGSLDLAELFAYEG
+1910 DGSLDVNELFAYEG

-1939 NDSFWDMLVTK
+1939 NDSFWDMLVSK

-2002 STLDSKTNKG
+2002 STLDPKTNKG

-2085 YAEGNKLIESK
+2085 DAEGNKLIESK

-2110 RQFGTVL
+2110 RQFGTVF

-2141 VIDDVLDKTERGDAL
+2141 VIDDVLDKAERGDAL

-2173 ATNTQSP
+2173 AANTQSP

-2198 AEKETLEEANK
+2198 AEKETLDEANK

-2218 VHSDNELSAAFE
+2218 VHSDDELSAAFE

-2254 GTAQAEL
+2254 GRAQAEL
-2261 VNKTEEGAPRG
+2261 VNKTEVGAPRG
-2272 NSTAIQKTL
+2272 NSAAVQKTL

-2294 VITTMKKNGYALAPN
+2294 VITTMKNNGYALAPN

-2319 EEKFTPPSK
+2319 GEKFTPPSK

-2343 VEAKALLGE
+2343 VDAKALLGE
-2352 TNGIPNL
+2352 TDGIPNL
-2359 ASPKIKAVLDSILEM
+2359 APPKIKAVLDSILTSEK
-2374 SDPEVKSAVRK
+2374 PEVRDAVRRM
-2385 VLFRY
+2385 LFRY

-2395 KDDLTYKD
+2395 RDDLTVRD
-2403 LANLLGIE
+2403 IANLLDIE
-2411 LPEYLN
+2411 LPEFI
-2417 EDRLVNASASF
+2417 DPDKVVDASASF
-2428 LDSDS
+2428 IANPN
-2433 GRFADRDF
+2433 GRKADADF
-2441 YSRATSTLHTMGKQL
+2441 YTEATTKLKSIGLYL
-2456 TQGEESEAYK
+2456 TQGAKSDVNQLL
-2466 TFSANLYL
+2466 SVNLYL
-2474 SLSDGMNMDVL
+2474 SLSDSMSMDVL
-2485 EDGTKYIFDVGSTPR
+2485 EDGIKYIFDVGATPR
-2500 ISRDSYKARL
+2500 VSRDSYKARL

-2570 EPTTVKAYTP
+2570 EPTTIKAYTP

-2598 SAAVQIAAL
+2598 SAAVRIAAL
-2607 SKGCTPAQAEVT
+2607 GKGCTPAQAEVT

-2640 TSMDNGLSLV
+2640 ISMDNGLSVV
-2650 LSSNTKRCKDLG
+2650 LSSNTKRCRDLG
-2662 ANFLAETGRFFYED
+2662 ANFLADTGRFFYED
-2676 KSRFIGK
+2676 KSRFIGQ
-2683 HYNKLQTALREL
+2683 HYDKLQTALREL

-2768 NQFEAIRKEM
+2768 NQFEVIRKEM

-2946 QSGDNARLNS
+2946 RIFQSGDNARLNS

-2964 PLTTNHEEA
+2964 PLTTNPEEA

-3057 PKDDSAV
+3057 PKDDSAA

-3074 TMLSMATIASLS
+3074 TMLSMATVASLS
-3086 DVGLIGVRSGE
+3086 DVGLIAVRSGE

-3223 SYADMIEA
+3223 NYADLIEA
-3231 CKADPS
+3231 CKTDPS

-3261 RADIPAWAQ
+3261 RADTPAWAQ

-3367 ADNLEGTQADSI
+3367 ADNLEGTQIDSI

-3391 ALGVIGDFAF
+3391 ALGIIGDFAF

-3426 GTAMDA
+3426 GTVMDA
-3432 YHVAKTGYNMTTEG
+3432 YHVAKTGYNMTAEG

-3477 SLGRELKDYLVPL
+3477 SVGRELKDYLVPL

>member
-42 FMNQVDPD
+42 FMKQVDPD

-80 KGAVQSVNYSEEE
+80 KGAVQSANYSEEE

-113 GDGVGGAA
+113 SDGVGGAA

-161 GTAVAPGA
+161 GTAVAPGV
-169 GTVVGGALGA
+169 GTVVGGTLGA
-179 ITGGALALFGKN
+179 LTGGVLALFGKG
-191 MAIKGTQQLGKEGLK
+191 ALVKGTQQLTKEGAQQ
-206 ELLKQTATKE
+206 LLKQIATKE

-280 GGIGGALGYVTSR
+280 AGIGGALGYVTSR

-305 QDTRDGQKIMSAIG
+305 QDTRDGQKIMATIG

-361 DKYRIPLTEEQ
+361 DKYRIPLTDEE

-497 IIAENKRIYPEAG
+497 IIAENKRVYPEAG
-510 LRPGEELQPQT
+510 LRPGEELQPQAS
-521 PVTQPKATQAQGKT
+521 VVQPKDT
-535 KPQPDIKANRKKAD
+535 KGAPQPDTKASRKKAD

-554 NQSGKSAAK
+554 NQSGKSASK
-563 IIEELKQE
+563 IIDELKQE
-571 AQANPE
+571 AQTNPE

-582 TMTPDEIQGLQPT
+582 SMTPDEIGSIAPT
-595 LEDVIGGMPKEQ
+595 IEDVIAGMPKEQ
-607 ASTITQMS
+607 ASVLTQLT

-627 VSKSFLDALKSIP
+627 VPKEFMDALRSIP
-640 EDEGQFNQLV
+640 EDEGQFQQLV

-655 QSGLPAE
+655 GSGIPAD
-662 QIAPALKAAKQSY
+662 QLAPALKAAKQSY
-675 ATKVTELEGKLA
+675 AAKVTEIEAKVG
-687 DLKATN
+687 DLKATSE
-693 QQILETLKQKV
+693 QILERLKNAQEQ
-704 SEGTDTTEAVSAPVE
+704 SAATTEEAPVSVE
-719 STPPKKTHE
+719 ITPPKKTHE
-728 QISREAKK
+728 QISREAQM

-781 QDGMSIEDFKGTVPE
+781 QDGMSLEDFKGTVPE

-839 LVLFKNFLPLF
+839 LVLFKKFLPLF

-871 AKALNE
+871 TRALNE
-877 ADGENFNSA
+877 ADGEGFDSV
-886 LTSAINNSLLPL
+886 LTSAINKGLVPL
-898 KGARKGRIN
+898 KGARKGRID
-907 PALEAAKWLPEKVD
+907 PVLEAAKWLPENVD
-921 DKVKAKVES
+921 EKVKAKAET

-936 RSCENN
+936 KSCEHN
-942 AQFKKLPEESQ
+942 AQFKKLSEEAQ
-953 NSIKVHLIQKR
+953 NSIKVRLIQSR
-964 VQDYLANRAQYEG
+964 VQGYLANRAEYEG
-977 VKDSVA
+977 VKNSVA
-983 QDIQKAFKDVEA
+983 ADIQKAFDSVEA
-995 LKGQKFGSMQEA
+995 LKGQKFDTMQDA
-1007 MSAITSAEERYRYV
+1007 MSAIGSAEERYRYV
-1021 QSENYMKSKL
+1021 QSEDYIQSKL

-1060 GNLIDIEK
+1060 GNLVKVEK
-1068 KKGVVDEKGNAV
+1068 KKGVVDEKGKAV
-1080 YETRYKQVNL
+1080 YETRYKNVNL
-1090 NTSSSRYTL
+1090 NTSSSRYNL

-1105 VKANVL
+1105 VKANAL
-1111 SSASNRKARKDTIAV
+1111 ATASGRKAGKEIA
-1126 ARSLNPEAVASL
+1126 AIAQKLNPEGFKSL
-1138 ERKTAVVKADNAP
+1138 GAK
-1151 TLMGLDDKG
+1151 GL
-1160 RPVLLKD
+1160 
-1167 ANKGKKDRIAEIEQ
+1167 
-1181 LLRIQKPLE
+1181 
-1190 GEARTQAEARVK
+1190 T
-1202 EIDARIE
+1202 
-1209 EINKL
+1209 
-1214 HGRDRDPY
+1214 
-1222 RVELDDIRAEKE
+1222 EKE
-1234 EVVKHL
+1234 
-1240 AVQQA
+1240 
-1245 TSDLVVKSLINELK
+1245 
-1259 TLKAP
+1259 
-1264 DVKKISSAGITEKAA
+1264 A
-1279 EGIILE
+1279 EGLILE
-1285 GMFDRILAMREKQI
+1285 GMFDRIMNMREKQI

-1324 KFWNTKFTDID
+1324 KFWNTKFTDSD
-1335 KATLKETARK
+1335 KAILKEVARDE
-1345 HFEHNKEIAD
+1345 FEHAREREKLKAVITA
-1355 IRKSIEQY
+1355 Y
-1363 TDKEKLTNADKQILA
+1363 ADKEKLTGADKQILS
-1378 RIVEGMNRM
+1378 RIIEGMNRM
-1387 LREQHD
+1387 LKEQHD
-1393 VVMEIRERGAKNAVP
+1393 VVIEKKTKGATNAVDFNKTTP
-1408 SVSDTVQPKAKAQDI
+1408 SVEAKDV

-1432 LIFGKEYGSF
+1432 LIFGKEYGTF

-1477 ILKKAENEKARET
+1477 ILRKAEKEQAQEAKPKVVKETEAKAPVTADEII
-1490 SKGES
+1490 
-1495 KKAKSA
+1495 
-1501 KKESTLSEEVKE
+1501 EEVRAD
-1513 VKPAVTAK
+1513 AV
-1521 EVMDEIKADAIDEIH
+1521 DEIVER
-1536 EKEAVKQA
+1536 EAVKSA
-1544 EAERTLADS
+1544 ETEKSIADS

-1564 KIGDYYD
+1564 PITDYYA
-1571 LVTTDQFITARIKR
+1571 LVTDDQFITARVKR
-1585 ADGSVTWKNIWLNS
+1585 ADGSVAWKHIYINKANPNAS
-1599 TNEDATMRTALGN
+1599 MRTALGN
-1612 YQKQIDLGDVTIMGC
+1612 YQKQIDLGNVTIMGC

-1632 RKKGID
+1632 KRKGAD
-1638 SSWLSQ
+1638 ADWCAQ
-1644 KAFYLTKDKRGQ
+1644 NAFYLTNNKRGKT
-1656 IDPNYIADKA
+1656 DPAFISEKKA
-1666 ADGSLEVRKNAIK
+1666 QTKLDGRVAEIK
-1679 DSIGNDDAL
+1679 DSIGNDDPL

-1699 ENELKSVFFTGENG
+1699 EKELKSVFFTGENG
-1713 KEINGLDFVNS
+1713 EEINGLDFINS
-1724 FEQQALQISISRD
+1724 FEQRAQQLSIAPG
-1737 MTRDAFSQEVAR
+1737 MTRDAFEKEVAKLSSMAR
-1749 LALMA
+1749 L
-1754 KMINEKLPYGY
+1754 INEKLPYGY
-1765 RKDNSSR
+1765 RRDNSSR
-1772 ILSASELVKRMKG
+1772 INSARGLMVRMKG
-1785 LNQSEKISVQRAL
+1785 LNPSEKISALRAL
-1798 QQLNRDLAANSS
+1798 QQLDKDLAPNSS
-1810 PYFFSGTK
+1810 PYIFKGTDE
-1818 RTPSGFGY
+1818 TVSGFGY
-1826 VRERIN
+1826 EQNGKIN
-1832 KWGKKGD
+1832 KNGKRAD
-1839 KILLPNGNEGV
+1839 KILVPNGTDGV

-1886 NEDGTLNTKL
+1886 NEDGTVNTKL
-1896 AVKIGGSEDAVFKP
+1896 AVKIGGSKEAVFKA
-1910 DGSLDLAELFAYEG
+1910 DGSLDVAELFAYEG

-1939 NDSFWDMLVTK
+1939 NDSFWDMLVSK

-1992 DLTAKERVAV
+1992 DLTAKERVVV

-2085 YAEGNKLIESK
+2085 DAEGNKLIESK

-2141 VIDDVLDKTERGDAL
+2141 VIDDVLDKAERGDAL

-2239 VDFMDFYETRLEELK
+2239 MDFMDFYETRLEELK

-2261 VNKTEEGAPRG
+2261 VNKTEAGAPRG
-2272 NSTAIQKTL
+2272 NSTAVQKTL

-2294 VITTMKKNGYALAPN
+2294 VITTMQNNGYALAPN

-2319 EEKFTPPSK
+2319 GENFTPPSK
-2328 PSGPKTPEVNVVKES
+2328 PSGPKTVAGNLRKEAQRAIYVFGESNNGVSRMIPPKVAALCDAIGVLQNPICTTARRIISNYSEALGRKELTVADICTFMGKKDLLEKYKSISNEVLTDVNAPEVLKELRGYLRDLALEMKDKKIAFAKQSGSMVSDNGNFVLNRTRKAMDNLSHLWSTPEDKQDLAAFLFSVDKYQSQRGMDWVQRDFNNLPEELKDAIYTEAQRLSKEGWDKALSEKGLHLPEGFEMPSRDANFNVSTVDELGTEVRAPES
-2343 VEAKALLGE
+2343 VLVSRPEEILGTVSEAMKGASE
-2352 TNGIPNL
+2352 TTPTLEVYSQSLNDAVKSVLPEGTGF
-2359 ASPKIKAVLDSILEM
+2359 KAVNTFSI
-2374 SDPEVKSAVRK
+2374 
-2385 VLFRY
+2385 
-2390 SEFLG
+2390 
-2395 KDDLTYKD
+2395 KD
-2403 LANLLGIE
+2403 LAQ
-2411 LPEYLN
+2411 
-2417 EDRLVNASASF
+2417 RV
-2428 LDSDS
+2428 
-2433 GRFADRDF
+2433 
-2441 YSRATSTLHTMGKQL
+2441 
-2456 TQGEESEAYK
+2456 
-2466 TFSANLYL
+2466 
-2474 SLSDGMNMDVL
+2474 
-2485 EDGTKYIFDVGSTPR
+2485 FD
-2500 ISRDSYKARL
+2500 
-2510 LNLPENILDGMR
+2510 NLP
-2522 EFLKTDDLKKAFA
+2522 
-2535 DIDFEKGTEGAF
+2535 
-2547 FTIDGK
+2547 
-2553 KVPVGDVV
+2553 
-2561 QTVYSNLAP
+2561 P
-2570 EPTTVKAYTP
+2570 EPSTVKAYTP
-2580 ITGAMDTAID
+2580 IVGAMDAAID
-2590 NGYAQNTS
+2590 KGYAQNTS

-2607 SKGCTPAQAEVT
+2607 SKGCTPAQAQVMG
-2619 AGLIP
+2619 GLIP

-2640 TSMDNGLSLV
+2640 TSMDNGLSVV

-2662 ANFLAETGRFFYED
+2662 ANFLADTGRFFYED
-2676 KSRFIGK
+2676 KSRFIGQ
-2683 HYNKLQTALREL
+2683 HYDKLQTALREL

-2946 QSGDNARLNS
+2946 RIFQSGDSARLNS

-2964 PLTTNHEEA
+2964 PLTTNPEEA

-3031 PDAKIPQ
+3031 PDAKIPR

-3057 PKDDSAV
+3057 PKDDMAA

-3184 AREAI
+3184 ARESM

-3261 RADIPAWAQ
+3261 RADTPAWAQ

-3367 ADNLEGTQADSI
+3367 ADNLEGTQVDSI

-3426 GTAMDA
+3426 GTVMDA
-3432 YHVAKTGYNMTTEG
+3432 YHVAKTGYNMTAEG

>member
-1 MSVESLIQAGQKG
+1 MSILSMLKATEQG
-14 YANIH
+14 YSGTHDDNYFFANSSF
-19 DNDFYFSDSNFKEI
+19 NDI
-33 GENEELTKF
+33 GKDEELTKF
-42 FMNQVDPD
+42 FLKQVDPD

-57 VEKAKTGFLN
+57 IEKAKTGFLN

-74 SIWGEV
+74 SITSSV
-80 KGAVQSVNYSEEE
+80 LDAVRSSTYTEDE
-93 KQQKNFL
+93 KQKKNFL
-100 QRMYDTA
+100 GRMYESA
-107 PNRLTG
+107 PNRLAG
-113 GDGVGGAA
+113 SDGIEGAA
-121 QALGYGLA
+121 QAVGHGLA
-129 GGLVGEDGVDL
+129 GGLVGEYGGDAA
-140 GINIASTAA
+140 INVASTAA
-149 SSWLGAKMGAAA
+149 CSWLGAKMGAAA
-161 GTAVAPGA
+161 GTAIAPGV
-169 GTVVGGALGA
+169 GTVVGGTLGA
-179 ITGGALALFGKN
+179 LTGGVLALFGKG
-191 MAIKGTQQLGKEGLK
+191 ALLKGTQQLTKEGAK
-206 ELLKQTATKE
+206 QLLKQVGTKE

-305 QDTRDGQKIMSAIG
+305 QDTRDGQKIMATIG

-361 DKYRIPLTEEQ
+361 DKYRIPLNDEE

-378 LCSDLSIQL
+378 LCADLSNQL

-497 IIAENKRIYPEAG
+497 IIAENKRVYPEAG

-521 PVTQPKATQAQGKT
+521 PVVQPKDT
-535 KPQPDIKANRKKAD
+535 KGAPQPDTKASRKKAD

-554 NQSGKSAAK
+554 NQSGKSASK
-563 IIEELKQE
+563 IIDELKQE
-571 AQANPE
+571 AQTNPE

-582 TMTPDEIQGLQPT
+582 SMTPDEIGSIAPT
-595 LEDVIGGMPKEQ
+595 IEDVIAGMPKEQ
-607 ASTITQMS
+607 ASVLTQLT

-627 VSKSFLDALKSIP
+627 VPKEFMDALRSIP
-640 EDEGQFNQLV
+640 EDEGQFQQLV

-655 QSGLPAE
+655 GSGIPAD
-662 QIAPALKAAKQSY
+662 QLAPALKAAKQSY
-675 ATKVTELEGKLA
+675 AAKVTEIEAKVG
-687 DLKATN
+687 DLKATSE
-693 QQILETLKQKV
+693 QILERLKNAQEQSAAT
-704 SEGTDTTEAVSAPVE
+704 SEATPISAE
-719 STPPKKTHE
+719 ITPPKKTHE
-728 QISREAKK
+728 QISREAQK
-736 KRDELHAE
+736 KRDQLQAE
-744 AEMTKADKD
+744 ADMTKADKD
-753 ETVKR
+753 EVVQR

-774 AEVTGLI
+774 TEVTSLI
-781 QDGMSIEDFKGTVPE
+781 QDGMSLEDFRGTVPE

-839 LVLFKNFLPLF
+839 LVLFKKFLPLF

-871 AKALNE
+871 TRALNE
-877 ADGENFNSA
+877 ADGEGFDSV
-886 LTSAINNSLLPL
+886 LTSAINKGLVPL
-898 KGARKGRIN
+898 KGARKGRID
-907 PALEAAKWLPEKVD
+907 PVLEAAKWLPENVD
-921 DKVKAKVES
+921 EKVKAKAET

-936 RSCENN
+936 KSCEHN
-942 AQFKKLPEESQ
+942 AQFKKLSEEAQ
-953 NSIKVHLIQKR
+953 NSIKVRLIQSR
-964 VQDYLANRAQYEG
+964 VQGYLANRAEYEG
-977 VKDSVA
+977 VKNSVA
-983 QDIQKAFKDVEA
+983 ADIQKAFDSVEA
-995 LKGQKFGSMQEA
+995 LKGQKFDTMQDA
-1007 MSAITSAEERYRYV
+1007 MSAIGSAEERYRYV
-1021 QSENYMKSKL
+1021 QSEDYIQSKL

-1060 GNLIDIEK
+1060 GNLVKVEK

-1080 YETRYKQVNL
+1080 YETRYKNVNL
-1090 NTSSSRYTL
+1090 NTSSSRYNL

-1105 VKANVL
+1105 VKANAL
-1111 SSASNRKARKDTIAV
+1111 ATASGRKAGKEIA
-1126 ARSLNPEAVASL
+1126 AIAQKLNPEGFKSL
-1138 ERKTAVVKADNAP
+1138 GAK
-1151 TLMGLDDKG
+1151 GL
-1160 RPVLLKD
+1160 
-1167 ANKGKKDRIAEIEQ
+1167 
-1181 LLRIQKPLE
+1181 
-1190 GEARTQAEARVK
+1190 T
-1202 EIDARIE
+1202 
-1209 EINKL
+1209 
-1214 HGRDRDPY
+1214 
-1222 RVELDDIRAEKE
+1222 EKE
-1234 EVVKHL
+1234 
-1240 AVQQA
+1240 
-1245 TSDLVVKSLINELK
+1245 
-1259 TLKAP
+1259 
-1264 DVKKISSAGITEKAA
+1264 A
-1279 EGIILE
+1279 EGLILE
-1285 GMFDRILAMREKQI
+1285 GMFDRIMNMREKQI
-1299 LDRLVKNMIDG
+1299 LDRLVKNMVDG

-1324 KFWNTKFTDID
+1324 KFWNTKFTDSD
-1335 KATLKETARK
+1335 KAILKEVARDE
-1345 HFEHNKEIAD
+1345 FEHAREREKLKAVITA
-1355 IRKSIEQY
+1355 Y
-1363 TDKEKLTNADKQILA
+1363 ADKEKLTGADKQILS
-1378 RIVEGMNRM
+1378 RIIEGMNRM
-1387 LREQHD
+1387 LKEQHD
-1393 VVMEIRERGAKNAVP
+1393 VVIEKKTKGAKNAVDFNKTTP
-1408 SVSDTVQPKAKAQDI
+1408 FVEAKDV

-1432 LIFGKEYGSF
+1432 LIFGKEYGTF

-1463 ENLEKLMGRKNFQK
+1463 ENLAKLMGRKNFQK
-1477 ILKKAENEKARET
+1477 ILRKAGKEQAQEAKPKVAKETETKAPVTADEII
-1490 SKGES
+1490 
-1495 KKAKSA
+1495 
-1501 KKESTLSEEVKE
+1501 EEVRAD
-1513 VKPAVTAK
+1513 AV
-1521 EVMDEIKADAIDEIH
+1521 DEIVER
-1536 EKEAVKQA
+1536 EAVKSA
-1544 EAERTLADS
+1544 ETEKSIADS

-1564 KIGDYYD
+1564 PITDYYA
-1571 LVTTDQFITARIKR
+1571 LVTDDQFITARVKR
-1585 ADGSVTWKNIWLNS
+1585 ADGSVAWKHIYINKANPNAS
-1599 TNEDATMRTALGN
+1599 MRTALGN
-1612 YQKQIDLGDVTIMGC
+1612 YQKQIDLGNVTIMGC

-1632 RKKGID
+1632 KRKGAD
-1638 SSWLSQ
+1638 TDWCAQ
-1644 KAFYLTKDKRGQ
+1644 NAFYLTNNKRGKT
-1656 IDPNYIADKA
+1656 DPAFISEKKA
-1666 ADGSLEVRKNAIK
+1666 QTKLDGRVAEIK
-1679 DSIGNDDAL
+1679 DSIGNDDPL

-1699 ENELKSVFFTGENG
+1699 EKELKSVFFTGENG
-1713 KEINGLDFVNS
+1713 EEINGLDFINS
-1724 FEQQALQISISRD
+1724 FEQRAQQLSIAPG
-1737 MTRDAFSQEVAR
+1737 MTRDAFEKEVAKLSSMAR
-1749 LALMA
+1749 L
-1754 KMINEKLPYGY
+1754 INEKLPYGY
-1765 RKDNSSR
+1765 RRDNSSR
-1772 ILSASELVKRMKG
+1772 INSARGLMVKMKG
-1785 LNQSEKISVQRAL
+1785 LNPSEKISALRAL
-1798 QQLNRDLAANSS
+1798 QQLDKDLAPNSS
-1810 PYFFSGTK
+1810 PYIFKGTDE
-1818 RTPSGFGY
+1818 TPSGFGY
-1826 VRERIN
+1826 EQNGKIN
-1832 KWGKKGD
+1832 KNGKRAD
-1839 KILLPNGNEGV
+1839 KIFVPNGTDGV

-1886 NEDGTLNTKL
+1886 NEDGTVNTKL
-1896 AVKIGGSEDAVFKP
+1896 AVKIGGSKEAVFKA
-1910 DGSLDLAELFAYEG
+1910 DGSLDVAELFAYEG

-1939 NDSFWDMLVTK
+1939 NDSFWDMLVSK

-2085 YAEGNKLIESK
+2085 DAEGNKLIESK

-2141 VIDDVLDKTERGDAL
+2141 VIDDVLDKAERGDAL
-2156 YSDDLLF
+2156 YSDELLF
-2163 DDVGEDAGYR
+2163 DDVGEEAGYR

-2180 DADTRSLSPERLA
+2180 DADTGSLSPDRLA

-2198 AEKETLEEANK
+2198 AEKETLDEANK
-2209 WLKENNLPE
+2209 WLRENNLPE

-2239 VDFMDFYETRLEELK
+2239 MDFMDFYETRLEELK

-2261 VNKTEEGAPRG
+2261 VNKTEVGAPRG
-2272 NSTAIQKTL
+2272 NSTAVQKTL

-2294 VITTMKKNGYALAPN
+2294 VITTMKNNGYALAPN

-2319 EEKFTPPSK
+2319 GEKFTPPSK

-2343 VEAKALLGE
+2343 VDAKALLGE
-2352 TNGIPNL
+2352 TDGIPNL
-2359 ASPKIKAVLDSILEM
+2359 APPKIKTVLDSILTSEK
-2374 SDPEVKSAVRK
+2374 PEVRDAVRRM
-2385 VLFRY
+2385 LFRY

-2395 KDDLTYKD
+2395 RDDLTVRD
-2403 LANLLGIE
+2403 IANLLDIE
-2411 LPEYLN
+2411 LPEFI
-2417 EDRLVNASASF
+2417 DPDKVVDASASF
-2428 LDSDS
+2428 IANPN
-2433 GRFADRDF
+2433 GRKADADF
-2441 YSRATSTLHTMGKQL
+2441 YTDATTKLKSIGLYL
-2456 TQGEESEAYK
+2456 TQGAKSDVNQLL
-2466 TFSANLYL
+2466 SANLYL
-2474 SLSDGMNMDVL
+2474 SLSDSMSMDVL
-2485 EDGTKYIFDVGSTPR
+2485 EDGIKYIFDVGATPR
-2500 ISRDSYKARL
+2500 VSRDSYKARL

-2590 NGYAQNTS
+2590 NGYAQNAS
-2598 SAAVQIAAL
+2598 SAAVRIAAL
-2607 SKGCTPAQAEVT
+2607 GKGCTPAQAEVT

-2640 TSMDNGLSLV
+2640 TSMDNGLSVV

-2662 ANFLAETGRFFYED
+2662 ANFLADTGRFFYED

-2683 HYNKLQTALREL
+2683 HYDKLQTALREL

-2872 NIKPEQWKEFG
+2872 NIKPEQWKEFD

-2895 ARDYIDHAAT
+2895 ARDYIDHVAT

-2946 QSGDNARLNS
+2946 RIFQSGDNARLNS

-2964 PLTTNHEEA
+2964 PLTTNPEEA

-3057 PKDDSAV
+3057 PKDDMAA

-3097 VMPFLKGIKATMKQM
+3097 VMPFIKGIKATMKQM

-3184 AREAI
+3184 AREAM

-3261 RADIPAWAQ
+3261 RADTPAWAQ

-3367 ADNLEGTQADSI
+3367 ADSLEGTQVDSI

-3426 GTAMDA
+3426 GTVMDA
-3432 YHVAKTGYNMTTEG
+3432 YHVAKTGYNMTAEG

>member
-1 MSVESLIQAGQKG
+1 MSILSMLKATEQG
-14 YANIH
+14 YSGTHDDNYFFANSSF
-19 DNDFYFSDSNFKEI
+19 NDI
-33 GENEELTKF
+33 GKDEELTKF
-42 FMNQVDPD
+42 FMKTVDPE
-50 GSKYGGD
+50 GSKYGND

-74 SIWGEV
+74 SITASVLDAV
-80 KGAVQSVNYSEEE
+80 KSSTYTEDE
-93 KQQKNFL
+93 KQKKNFL
-100 QRMYDTA
+100 GRMYESA
-107 PNRLTG
+107 PNRLAG
-113 GDGVGGAA
+113 SDGIEGAA
-121 QALGYGLA
+121 QALGYGLG
-129 GGLVGEDGVDL
+129 GGLVGEYGGDAA
-140 GINIASTAA
+140 INVASTAA
-149 SSWLGAKMGAAA
+149 SSWIGAKMGAAA
-161 GTAVAPGA
+161 GTAVAPGV
-169 GTVVGGALGA
+169 GTVVGGTLGA
-179 ITGGALALFGKN
+179 LTGGVLALFGKG
-191 MAIKGTQQLGKEGLK
+191 ALVKGTQQLTKEGAK
-206 ELLKQTATKE
+206 QLLKQVGTKE

-280 GGIGGALGYVTSR
+280 GSIGGALGYVTSR

-305 QDTRDGQKIMSAIG
+305 QDTRDGQKIMAAIG

-440 DARANLARVKA
+440 DARANLARVKV

-497 IIAENKRIYPEAG
+497 IIAENKRVYPEAG

-521 PVTQPKATQAQGKT
+521 PVAQPQATKSAT
-535 KPQPDIKANRKKAD
+535 TAKPQPDAKASRKKAD

-554 NQSGKSAAK
+554 NQSGKSASK
-563 IIEELKQE
+563 IIDELKQE
-571 AQANPE
+571 AQTNPE

-582 TMTPDEIQGLQPT
+582 SMTSDEIGSIAPT
-595 LEDVIGGMPKEQ
+595 IEDVIAGMPKEQ
-607 ASTITQMS
+607 ASVLTQLT

-627 VSKSFLDALKSIP
+627 VPKEFMDALRSIP
-640 EDEGQFNQLV
+640 EDEGQFQQLV

-655 QSGLPAE
+655 GSGIPAD
-662 QIAPALKAAKQSY
+662 QLAPALKAAKQSY
-675 ATKVTELEGKLA
+675 AAKVTEIEAKVG
-687 DLKATN
+687 DLKATSE
-693 QQILETLKQKV
+693 QILERLKNAQEQSAAT
-704 SEGTDTTEAVSAPVE
+704 SEATPVSAE
-719 STPPKKTHE
+719 ITPPKKTHE
-728 QISREAKK
+728 QISREAQM
-736 KRDELHAE
+736 KRDQLQAE
-744 AEMTKADKD
+744 ADMTKADKD
-753 ETVKR
+753 EVVQR

-781 QDGMSIEDFKGTVPE
+781 QDGMSLEDFKGTVPE

-839 LVLFKNFLPLF
+839 LVLFKKFLPLF

-871 AKALNE
+871 TRALNE
-877 ADGENFNSA
+877 ADGESFDSV
-886 LTSAINNSLLPL
+886 LTSAINKGLVPL
-898 KGARKGRIN
+898 KGARKGRID
-907 PALEAAKWLPEKVD
+907 PVLEAAKWLPDNVD
-921 DKVKAKVES
+921 EKVKAKAET

-936 RSCENN
+936 KSCEHN
-942 AQFKKLPEESQ
+942 AQFKKLSEEAQ
-953 NSIKVHLIQKR
+953 NSIKVRLIQSR
-964 VQDYLANRAQYEG
+964 VQGYLANRAEYEG
-977 VKDSVA
+977 VKNSVA
-983 QDIQKAFKDVEA
+983 ADIQKAFDSVEA
-995 LKGQKFGSMQEA
+995 LKGQKFDTMQDA
-1007 MSAITSAEERYRYV
+1007 MSAIGSAEERYRYV
-1021 QSENYMKSKL
+1021 QSEDYIQSKL

-1060 GNLIDIEK
+1060 GNLVKVEK
-1068 KKGVVDEKGNAV
+1068 KKGVVDEKGKAV
-1080 YETRYKQVNL
+1080 YETRYKNVNL
-1090 NTSSSRYTL
+1090 NTSSSRYNL

-1105 VKANVL
+1105 VKANAL
-1111 SSASNRKARKDTIAV
+1111 ATASGRKAGKEIA
-1126 ARSLNPEAVASL
+1126 AIAQKLNPEGFKSL
-1138 ERKTAVVKADNAP
+1138 GAK
-1151 TLMGLDDKG
+1151 GL
-1160 RPVLLKD
+1160 
-1167 ANKGKKDRIAEIEQ
+1167 
-1181 LLRIQKPLE
+1181 
-1190 GEARTQAEARVK
+1190 T
-1202 EIDARIE
+1202 
-1209 EINKL
+1209 
-1214 HGRDRDPY
+1214 
-1222 RVELDDIRAEKE
+1222 EKE
-1234 EVVKHL
+1234 
-1240 AVQQA
+1240 
-1245 TSDLVVKSLINELK
+1245 
-1259 TLKAP
+1259 
-1264 DVKKISSAGITEKAA
+1264 A
-1279 EGIILE
+1279 EGLILE
-1285 GMFDRILAMREKQI
+1285 GMFDRIMNKREKQI

-1324 KFWNTKFTDID
+1324 KFWNTKFTDSD
-1335 KATLKETARK
+1335 KAILKEVARDE
-1345 HFEHNKEIAD
+1345 FEHAREREKLKAVITA
-1355 IRKSIEQY
+1355 Y
-1363 TDKEKLTNADKQILA
+1363 ADKEKLTGADKQILS
-1378 RIVEGMNRM
+1378 RIIEGMNRM
-1387 LREQHD
+1387 LKEQHD
-1393 VVMEIRERGAKNAVP
+1393 VVIEKKTKGATNAVDFNKTTP
-1408 SVSDTVQPKAKAQDI
+1408 SVEAKDV

-1432 LIFGKEYGSF
+1432 LIFGKEYGTF

-1477 ILKKAENEKARET
+1477 ILRKAEKEQAQEAKPKVAKETETKAPVTADEII
-1490 SKGES
+1490 
-1495 KKAKSA
+1495 
-1501 KKESTLSEEVKE
+1501 EEVRAD
-1513 VKPAVTAK
+1513 AV
-1521 EVMDEIKADAIDEIH
+1521 DEIVER
-1536 EKEAVKQA
+1536 EAVKSA
-1544 EAERTLADS
+1544 ETEKSIADS
-1553 ASTFTSEDLDR
+1553 ASTFTSEDLER
-1564 KIGDYYD
+1564 PITDYYA
-1571 LVTTDQFITARIKR
+1571 LVTDDQFITARVKR
-1585 ADGSVTWKNIWLNS
+1585 ADGSVAWKHIYINKANPNAS
-1599 TNEDATMRTALGN
+1599 MRTALGN
-1612 YQKQIDLGDVTIMGC
+1612 YQKQIDLGNVTIMGC

-1632 RKKGID
+1632 KRKGAD
-1638 SSWLSQ
+1638 TDWCAQ
-1644 KAFYLTKDKRGQ
+1644 NAFYLTNNKRGKT
-1656 IDPNYIADKA
+1656 DPAFISEKKVQTKL
-1666 ADGSLEVRKNAIK
+1666 DGRVAEIK
-1679 DSIGNDDAL
+1679 DSIGNDDPL

-1699 ENELKSVFFTGENG
+1699 EKELKSVFFTGENG
-1713 KEINGLDFVNS
+1713 EEINGLDFINS
-1724 FEQQALQISISRD
+1724 FEQRAQQLSIAPD
-1737 MTRDAFSQEVAR
+1737 MTRDAFEKEVAKLSSMAR
-1749 LALMA
+1749 L
-1754 KMINEKLPYGY
+1754 INEKLPYGY
-1765 RKDNSSR
+1765 RRDNSSR
-1772 ILSASELVKRMKG
+1772 INSARGLMVRMKG
-1785 LNQSEKISVQRAL
+1785 LNPSEKISALRAL
-1798 QQLNRDLAANSS
+1798 QQLDKDLTPNSS
-1810 PYFFSGTK
+1810 PYIFKGSDETA
-1818 RTPSGFGY
+1818 SGFGY
-1826 VRERIN
+1826 EQNGKIN
-1832 KWGKKGD
+1832 KNGKRAD
-1839 KILLPNGNEGV
+1839 KILVPNGTDGV

-1886 NEDGTLNTKL
+1886 NEDGTVNTKL
-1896 AVKIGGSEDAVFKP
+1896 AVKIGGSKEAVFKA
-1910 DGSLDLAELFAYEG
+1910 DGSLDVAELFAYEG

-1939 NDSFWDMLVTK
+1939 NDSFWDMLVSK

-1984 RYEAGVLY
+1984 RYEAGVLF

-2038 SLLDRAEAMKSVAG
+2038 SLLDRAQAMKSVAG

-2085 YAEGNKLIESK
+2085 DAEGNKLIESK

-2141 VIDDVLDKTERGDAL
+2141 VIDDVLDKAERGDAL

-2239 VDFMDFYETRLEELK
+2239 MDFMDFYETRLEELK

-2261 VNKTEEGAPRG
+2261 VNKTEVGAPRG
-2272 NSTAIQKTL
+2272 NSAAVQKTL

-2294 VITTMKKNGYALAPN
+2294 VITTMKNDGYALAPN

-2319 EEKFTPPSK
+2319 GEKFTPPSK

-2343 VEAKALLGE
+2343 VDAKALLGE
-2352 TNGIPNL
+2352 TDGIPNL
-2359 ASPKIKAVLDSILEM
+2359 APPKIKAVLDSILTSEG
-2374 SDPEVKSAVRK
+2374 PEVRDAVRRM
-2385 VLFRY
+2385 LFRY

-2395 KDDLTYKD
+2395 RDDLTVRD
-2403 LANLLGIE
+2403 IANLLDIE
-2411 LPEYLN
+2411 LPEFIDP
-2417 EDRLVNASASF
+2417 EKVVDASASF
-2428 LDSDS
+2428 VANPN
-2433 GRFADRDF
+2433 GRKADADF
-2441 YSRATSTLHTMGKQL
+2441 YTDATTKLKSIGLYL
-2456 TQGEESEAYK
+2456 TQGAKSDVNQLL
-2466 TFSANLYL
+2466 SANLYL
-2474 SLSDGMNMDVL
+2474 SLSDNMSMDVL
-2485 EDGTKYIFDVGSTPR
+2485 EDGIKYIFDVGATPR
-2500 ISRDSYKARL
+2500 VSRDSYKARL

-2624 TRIRNWWGDSV
+2624 TRIRNWWKDSS
-2635 FKKAL
+2635 FKRAL
-2640 TSMDNGLSLV
+2640 TSMDNGLSVV

-2662 ANFLAETGRFFYED
+2662 ANFLADTGRFFYED
-2676 KSRFIGK
+2676 KSRFIGQ
-2683 HYNKLQTALREL
+2683 HYDKLQTALREL

-2946 QSGDNARLNS
+2946 RIFQSGDNARLNS

-2964 PLTTNHEEA
+2964 PLTTNPEEA

-3057 PKDDSAV
+3057 PKDDSAA

-3202 MYWLRTLGLNDP
+3202 MYWLRTLGLNDQ

-3261 RADIPAWAQ
+3261 RADTPAWAQ

-3367 ADNLEGTQADSI
+3367 ADNLEGTQVDSI

-3426 GTAMDA
+3426 GTVMDA
-3432 YHVAKTGYNMTTEG
+3432 YHVAKTGYNMTAEG

>member
-1 MSVESLIQAGQKG
+1 MSILSMLKATEQG
-14 YANIH
+14 YSGTHDDNYFFANSSF
-19 DNDFYFSDSNFKEI
+19 NDI
-33 GENEELTKF
+33 GKDEELTKF
-42 FMNQVDPD
+42 FLKQVDPD

-57 VEKAKTGFLN
+57 IEKAKTGFLN

-74 SIWGEV
+74 SITSSV
-80 KGAVQSVNYSEEE
+80 LDAVRSSTYTEDE
-93 KQQKNFL
+93 KQKKNFL
-100 QRMYDTA
+100 GRMYESA
-107 PNRLTG
+107 PNRLAG
-113 GDGVGGAA
+113 SDGIEGVA
-121 QALGYGLA
+121 QAVGHGLA
-129 GGLVGEDGVDL
+129 GGLVGEYGGDAA
-140 GINIASTAA
+140 INVASTAA

-161 GTAVAPGA
+161 GTAIAPGV
-169 GTVVGGALGA
+169 GTVVGGTLGA
-179 ITGGALALFGKN
+179 LTGGVLALFGKG
-191 MAIKGTQQLGKEGLK
+191 ALLKGTQQLTKEGAK
-206 ELLKQTATKE
+206 QLLKQVGTKE

-305 QDTRDGQKIMSAIG
+305 QDTRDGQKIMATIG

-361 DKYRIPLTEEQ
+361 DKYRIPLNDEE

-378 LCSDLSIQL
+378 LCADLSNQL

-497 IIAENKRIYPEAG
+497 IIAENKRVYPEAG

-521 PVTQPKATQAQGKT
+521 PVVQPKDT
-535 KPQPDIKANRKKAD
+535 KGAPQPDTKASRKKAD

-554 NQSGKSAAK
+554 NQSGKSASK
-563 IIEELKQE
+563 IIDELKQE
-571 AQANPE
+571 AQTNPE

-582 TMTPDEIQGLQPT
+582 SMTPDEIGSIAPT
-595 LEDVIGGMPKEQ
+595 IEDVIAGMPKEQ
-607 ASTITQMS
+607 ASVLTQLT

-627 VSKSFLDALKSIP
+627 VPKEFMDALRSIP
-640 EDEGQFNQLV
+640 EDEGQFQQLV

-655 QSGLPAE
+655 GSGIPAD
-662 QIAPALKAAKQSY
+662 QLAPALKAAKQSY
-675 ATKVTELEGKLA
+675 AAKVTEIEAKVG
-687 DLKATN
+687 DLKATSE
-693 QQILETLKQKV
+693 QILERLKNAQEQSAAT
-704 SEGTDTTEAVSAPVE
+704 SEATPISAE
-719 STPPKKTHE
+719 ITPPKKTHE
-728 QISREAKK
+728 QISREAQK
-736 KRDELHAE
+736 KRDQLQAE
-744 AEMTKADKD
+744 ADMTKADKD
-753 ETVKR
+753 EVVQR

-774 AEVTGLI
+774 TEVTSLI
-781 QDGMSIEDFKGTVPE
+781 QDGMSLEDFRGTVPE

-839 LVLFKNFLPLF
+839 LVLFKKFLPLF

-871 AKALNE
+871 TRALNE
-877 ADGENFNSA
+877 ADGEGFDSV
-886 LTSAINNSLLPL
+886 LTSAINKGLVPL
-898 KGARKGRIN
+898 KGARKGRID
-907 PALEAAKWLPEKVD
+907 PVLEAAKWLPENVD
-921 DKVKAKVES
+921 EKVKAKAET

-936 RSCENN
+936 KSCEHN
-942 AQFKKLPEESQ
+942 AQFKKLSEEAQ
-953 NSIKVHLIQKR
+953 NSIKVRLIQSR
-964 VQDYLANRAQYEG
+964 VQGYLANRAEYEG
-977 VKDSVA
+977 VKNSVA
-983 QDIQKAFKDVEA
+983 ADIQKAFDSVEA
-995 LKGQKFGSMQEA
+995 LKGQKFDTMQDA
-1007 MSAITSAEERYRYV
+1007 MSAIGSAEERYRYV
-1021 QSENYMKSKL
+1021 QSEDYIQSKL

-1060 GNLIDIEK
+1060 GNLVKVEK

-1080 YETRYKQVNL
+1080 YETRYKNVNL
-1090 NTSSSRYTL
+1090 NTSSSRYNL

-1105 VKANVL
+1105 VKANAL
-1111 SSASNRKARKDTIAV
+1111 ATASGRKAGKEIA
-1126 ARSLNPEAVASL
+1126 AIAQKLNPEGFKSL
-1138 ERKTAVVKADNAP
+1138 GAK
-1151 TLMGLDDKG
+1151 GL
-1160 RPVLLKD
+1160 
-1167 ANKGKKDRIAEIEQ
+1167 
-1181 LLRIQKPLE
+1181 
-1190 GEARTQAEARVK
+1190 T
-1202 EIDARIE
+1202 
-1209 EINKL
+1209 
-1214 HGRDRDPY
+1214 
-1222 RVELDDIRAEKE
+1222 EKE
-1234 EVVKHL
+1234 
-1240 AVQQA
+1240 
-1245 TSDLVVKSLINELK
+1245 
-1259 TLKAP
+1259 
-1264 DVKKISSAGITEKAA
+1264 A
-1279 EGIILE
+1279 EGLILE
-1285 GMFDRILAMREKQI
+1285 GMFDRIMNMREKQI
-1299 LDRLVKNMIDG
+1299 LDRLVKNMVDG

-1324 KFWNTKFTDID
+1324 KFWNTKFTDSD
-1335 KATLKETARK
+1335 KAILKEVARDE
-1345 HFEHNKEIAD
+1345 FEHAREREKLKAVITA
-1355 IRKSIEQY
+1355 Y
-1363 TDKEKLTNADKQILA
+1363 ADKEKLTGADKQILS
-1378 RIVEGMNRM
+1378 RIIEGMNRM
-1387 LREQHD
+1387 LKEQHD
-1393 VVMEIRERGAKNAVP
+1393 VVIEKKTKGAKNAVDFNKTTP
-1408 SVSDTVQPKAKAQDI
+1408 SVEAKDV

-1432 LIFGKEYGSF
+1432 LIFGKEYGTF

-1463 ENLEKLMGRKNFQK
+1463 ENLEKLMGRKNFRK
-1477 ILKKAENEKARET
+1477 ILRKAEKEQAQEAKPKVAKETETKAPVTADEII
-1490 SKGES
+1490 
-1495 KKAKSA
+1495 
-1501 KKESTLSEEVKE
+1501 EEVRAD
-1513 VKPAVTAK
+1513 AV
-1521 EVMDEIKADAIDEIH
+1521 DEIVER
-1536 EKEAVKQA
+1536 EAVKSA
-1544 EAERTLADS
+1544 ETEKSIADS

-1564 KIGDYYD
+1564 PITDYYA
-1571 LVTTDQFITARIKR
+1571 LVTDDQFITARVKR
-1585 ADGSVTWKNIWLNS
+1585 ADGSVAWKHIYINKANPNAS
-1599 TNEDATMRTALGN
+1599 MRTALGN
-1612 YQKQIDLGDVTIMGC
+1612 YQKQIDLGNVTIMGC

-1632 RKKGID
+1632 KRKGAD
-1638 SSWLSQ
+1638 ADWCAQ
-1644 KAFYLTKDKRGQ
+1644 NAFYLTNNKRGKT
-1656 IDPNYIADKA
+1656 DPAFIAEKKA
-1666 ADGSLEVRKNAIK
+1666 QTKLDGRVAEIK
-1679 DSIGNDDAL
+1679 DSIGNDDPL

-1699 ENELKSVFFTGENG
+1699 EKELKSVFFTGENG
-1713 KEINGLDFVNS
+1713 EEINGLDFINS
-1724 FEQQALQISISRD
+1724 FEQRAQQLSIAPG
-1737 MTRDAFSQEVAR
+1737 MTRDAFETEVAKLSSMAR
-1749 LALMA
+1749 L
-1754 KMINEKLPYGY
+1754 INEKLPYGY
-1765 RKDNSSR
+1765 RRDNSSR
-1772 ILSASELVKRMKG
+1772 INSARGLMVRMKG
-1785 LNQSEKISVQRAL
+1785 LNPSEKISALRAL
-1798 QQLNRDLAANSS
+1798 QQLDKDLAPNSS
-1810 PYFFSGTK
+1810 PYIFKGTDE
-1818 RTPSGFGY
+1818 TASGFGY
-1826 VRERIN
+1826 EQNGKIN
-1832 KWGKKGD
+1832 KNGKRAD
-1839 KILLPNGNEGV
+1839 KILVPNGTDGV

-1886 NEDGTLNTKL
+1886 NEDGTVNTKL
-1896 AVKIGGSEDAVFKP
+1896 AVKIGGNKEAVFKA
-1910 DGSLDLAELFAYEG
+1910 DGSLDVSELFAYEG
-1924 TGYYGDRLTKQAAQA
+1924 TGYYGDRLTKQAVEA
-1939 NDSFWDMLVTK
+1939 NDSFWDMLVSK

-2085 YAEGNKLIESK
+2085 DAEGNKLIESK

-2141 VIDDVLDKTERGDAL
+2141 VIDDVLDKAERGDAL

-2198 AEKETLEEANK
+2198 AEKETLDEANK

-2239 VDFMDFYETRLEELK
+2239 MDFMDFYETRLEELK

-2261 VNKTEEGAPRG
+2261 VNKTEVGAPRG
-2272 NSTAIQKTL
+2272 NSTAVQKTL

-2294 VITTMKKNGYALAPN
+2294 VITTMKNNGYALAPN

-2319 EEKFTPPSK
+2319 GEKFTPPSK

-2343 VEAKALLGE
+2343 VDAKALLGE
-2352 TNGIPNL
+2352 TDGIPNL
-2359 ASPKIKAVLDSILEM
+2359 APPKIKAVLDSILTSEK
-2374 SDPEVKSAVRK
+2374 PEVRDAVRRM
-2385 VLFRY
+2385 LFRY

-2395 KDDLTYKD
+2395 RDDLTVRD
-2403 LANLLGIE
+2403 IANLLDIE
-2411 LPEYLN
+2411 LPEFI
-2417 EDRLVNASASF
+2417 DPDKVVDASASF
-2428 LDSDS
+2428 IANPN
-2433 GRFADRDF
+2433 GRKADADF
-2441 YSRATSTLHTMGKQL
+2441 YTDATTKLKSIGLYL
-2456 TQGEESEAYK
+2456 TQGVKSDVNQLL
-2466 TFSANLYL
+2466 SANLYL
-2474 SLSDGMNMDVL
+2474 SLSDSMSMDVL
-2485 EDGTKYIFDVGSTPR
+2485 EDGIKYIFDVGATPR
-2500 ISRDSYKARL
+2500 VSRDSYKARL

-2570 EPTTVKAYTP
+2570 EPTTIKAYTP

-2598 SAAVQIAAL
+2598 SAAVRIAAL
-2607 SKGCTPAQAEVT
+2607 GKGCTPAQAEVT

-2640 TSMDNGLSLV
+2640 TSIDNGLSVV

-2662 ANFLAETGRFFYED
+2662 ANFLADTGRFFYED
-2676 KSRFIGK
+2676 KSLFIGK
-2683 HYNKLQTALREL
+2683 HWDKLQTTLREL
-2695 RGSEVK
+2695 RGSEVQ
-2701 GRSNLRNQIGNDF
+2701 GRSRLRNQIGNDF

-2744 TNDNWQKKWDNL
+2744 TNDNWQRKWDNL

-2810 HDKFMEGMTKFFVS
+2810 HDKFLEGMTKFFVS

-2946 QSGDNARLNS
+2946 RIFQSGDNARLNS
-2956 ALEVNLFG
+2956 ALEVSLFG
-2964 PLTTNHEEA
+2964 PLTTNPEEA

-3057 PKDDSAV
+3057 PKDDMAA

-3086 DVGLIGVRSGE
+3086 DVGLIAVRSGE
-3097 VMPFLKGIKATMKQM
+3097 VMPFIKGIKATMKQM

-3184 AREAI
+3184 AREAM

-3261 RADIPAWAQ
+3261 RADTPAWAQ

-3295 DSARLKNGANIKP
+3295 DSARFKNGANIKP

-3367 ADNLEGTQADSI
+3367 ADNLEGTQVDSI

-3426 GTAMDA
+3426 GTVMDA
-3432 YHVAKTGYNMTTEG
+3432 YHVAKTGYNMTAEG

>member
-19 DNDFYFSDSNFKEI
+19 DNDYYFSDSNFKEI

-42 FMNQVDPD
+42 FMKTVDPD

-57 VEKAKTGFLN
+57 VQKAKTGFLN

-80 KGAVQSVNYSEEE
+80 KGAVQSANYSEEE

-113 GDGVGGAA
+113 SDGVGGAA

-129 GGLVGEDGVDL
+129 GGLVGEYGGDAV
-140 GINIASTAA
+140 INVVSTAA
-149 SSWLGAKMGAAA
+149 SSLLGAKMGAAA

-179 ITGGALALFGKN
+179 LTGGALALFGKGTL
-191 MAIKGTQQLGKEGLK
+191 IKGTQQLTKEGAK
-206 ELLKQTATKE
+206 QLLKQVATQE

-224 VAKEYGWNTAK
+224 VAKKYGWNTAK
-235 AEFAV
+235 AEFVV
-240 NGVLGGVG
+240 NGVFGGVG

-280 GGIGGALGYVTSR
+280 GSIGGALGYVTSR

-305 QDTRDGQKIMSAIG
+305 QDSRDGQKIMATIG
-319 DDGPRT
+319 DDTPRT

-361 DKYRIPLTEEQ
+361 DKYHIPLTDEQ

-396 FPSTSGHSPE
+396 FPATSGHSAE

-427 VVDAEKALVGGGD
+427 VVDAEKALVGGGE

-462 LNDNKLGERDSVYS
+462 LNDNKFGERDSVYS

-497 IIAENKRIYPEAG
+497 IIAENKRVYPDVG
-510 LRPGEELQPQT
+510 SNIGGELKPQE
-521 PVTQPKATQAQGKT
+521 PAVQPKATEAKPKPDT
-535 KPQPDIKANRKKAD
+535 KASRKKAD

-554 NQSGKSAAK
+554 NQSGKSASK

-571 AQANPE
+571 AQANPD

-582 TMTPDEIQGLQPT
+582 SMTPDEVKGLQPT

-607 ASTITQMS
+607 ASVLTQMS

-627 VSKSFLDALKSIP
+627 VARSFLDAIKSIP
-640 EDEGQFNQLV
+640 EEEGQFNQLV

-662 QIAPALKAAKQSY
+662 EIGAALKSAKQSY
-675 ATKVTELEGKLA
+675 ATRVTELEGK
-687 DLKATN
+687 
-693 QQILETLKQKV
+693 
-704 SEGTDTTEAVSAPVE
+704 STEAVSLIKQIQDKQAAKAATSQGATETATATVNQE
-719 STPPKKTHE
+719 ATPPKKTHE
-728 QISREAKK
+728 QISREAQKK
-736 KRDELHAE
+736 HDQLQAE
-744 AEMTKADKD
+744 ADMTKADKD
-753 ETVKR
+753 EVVQR

-763 SKTREVFASKE
+763 SKTREAFASKE

-781 QDGMSIEDFKGTVPE
+781 QDGMSLEDFKGTVPE
-796 RLQPLIEGVTDMATA
+796 RLQPLIEGITDMATA

-839 LVLFKNFLPLF
+839 IVLFKKFLPLF

-877 ADGENFNSA
+877 ADGESFDSV
-886 LTSAINNSLLPL
+886 LTSAINKGLVPL
-898 KGARKGRIN
+898 EGARKGRID
-907 PALEAAKWLPEKVD
+907 PVLEAAKWLPENVD
-921 DKVKAKVES
+921 EKVKAKAEV

-936 RSCENN
+936 RSCEHN
-942 AQFKKLPEESQ
+942 AQFKKLSEEAQ
-953 NSIKVHLIQKR
+953 NSIKVRLIQSR
-964 VQDYLANRAQYEG
+964 VQGYLANRAEYEG
-977 VKDSVA
+977 VKNSVA
-983 QDIQKAFKDVEA
+983 ADIQKAFNNVEA
-995 LKGQKFGSMQEA
+995 LKGQKFDTMQDA
-1007 MSAITSAEERYRYV
+1007 MSAIGSAEERYRYV
-1021 QSENYMKSKL
+1021 QSGDYLQSKL

-1051 GGKPVYDEK
+1051 GGKPVYDDK
-1060 GNLIDIEK
+1060 GNLVKVEK

-1080 YETRYKQVNL
+1080 YETRYKNVSL
-1090 NTSSSRYTL
+1090 NTSSSIHNL

-1105 VKANVL
+1105 VKAAAL
-1111 SSASNRKARKDTIAV
+1111 STASSRKAGDKLV
-1126 ARSLNPEAVASL
+1126 ALTKQVNPEAVS
-1138 ERKTAVVKADNAP
+1138 
-1151 TLMGLDDKG
+1151 KG
-1160 RPVLLKD
+1160 M
-1167 ANKGKKDRIAEIEQ
+1167 
-1181 LLRIQKPLE
+1181 
-1190 GEARTQAEARVK
+1190 T
-1202 EIDARIE
+1202 
-1209 EINKL
+1209 
-1214 HGRDRDPY
+1214 
-1222 RVELDDIRAEKE
+1222 EKE
-1234 EVVKHL
+1234 
-1240 AVQQA
+1240 
-1245 TSDLVVKSLINELK
+1245 
-1259 TLKAP
+1259 
-1264 DVKKISSAGITEKAA
+1264 A
-1279 EGIILE
+1279 EGAILE
-1285 GMFDRILAMREKQI
+1285 GMFDRILSLREKSI
-1299 LDRLVKNMIDG
+1299 LDRLVKNMADG
-1310 TEDLDEQAFEEIGR
+1310 TEDLDEQAFEEVGR
-1324 KFWNTKFTDID
+1324 KFWNTKFTDTD
-1335 KATLKETARK
+1335 KAILKEVARDE
-1345 HFEHNKEIAD
+1345 FEHAQEREKLKAVITA
-1355 IRKSIEQY
+1355 Y
-1363 TDKEKLTNADKQILA
+1363 ADKEKLTGADKQILS
-1378 RIVEGMNRM
+1378 RIIEGMNRM
-1387 LREQHD
+1387 LKEQHD
-1393 VVMEIRERGAKNAVP
+1393 VVIEKRTKGTKTAVNFNKTTPSAEAKDV
-1408 SVSDTVQPKAKAQDI
+1408 

-1432 LIFGKEYGSF
+1432 LIFGKEYGTF

-1477 ILKKAENEKARET
+1477 ILRKAGKEQAQEAKPKATKKAEATDTKAPVTADEIM
-1490 SKGES
+1490 
-1495 KKAKSA
+1495 
-1501 KKESTLSEEVKE
+1501 EEVRAD
-1513 VKPAVTAK
+1513 AV
-1521 EVMDEIKADAIDEIH
+1521 DEIAER
-1536 EKEAVKQA
+1536 EAVKSA
-1544 EAERTLADS
+1544 ETEKSVADS

-1564 KIGDYYD
+1564 PISDYYG
-1571 LVTTDQFITARIKR
+1571 LVSDDQFITARIKR
-1585 ADGSVTWKNIWLNS
+1585 ADGSVTWKHIFINKSSPLAS
-1599 TNEDATMRTALGN
+1599 MRTALGN
-1612 YQKQIDLGDVTIMGC
+1612 YQEQVDLGNVTIMGC

-1632 RKKGID
+1632 KRKGTD
-1638 SSWLSQ
+1638 MSWCSQ
-1644 KAFYLTKDKRGQ
+1644 NAFYLTNNKRGKT
-1656 IDPNYIADKA
+1656 DPAFIA
-1666 ADGSLEVRKNAIK
+1666 EKNAQAKLDGRVGGAK
-1679 DSIGNDDAL
+1679 DVIGNDDPL

-1699 ENELKSVFFTGENG
+1699 EKELKSVFFTGENG
-1713 KEINGLDFVNS
+1713 EEINGLDFINS
-1724 FEQQALQISISRD
+1724 FEQRAQQLSIAPG
-1737 MTRDAFSQEVAR
+1737 MTRDAFEKEVAKLSSMAR
-1749 LALMA
+1749 L
-1754 KMINEKLPYGY
+1754 INEKLPYGY
-1765 RKDNSSR
+1765 RRDNSSR
-1772 ILSASELVKRMKG
+1772 INSARGLLVRMKG
-1785 LNQSEKISVQRAL
+1785 LNQSEKISALRAL
-1798 QQLNRDLAANSS
+1798 QQLDKDLAPNSS
-1810 PYFFSGTK
+1810 PYIFKSADETA
-1818 RTPSGFGY
+1818 SGFGY
-1826 VRERIN
+1826 EQNGRIN
-1832 KWGKKGD
+1832 KNGKRAD
-1839 KILLPNGNEGV
+1839 KILVPNGTDGV

-1886 NEDGTLNTKL
+1886 NEDGTVNTQL
-1896 AVKIGGSEDAVFKP
+1896 AVKIGGSKEAVFKA
-1910 DGSLDLAELFAYEG
+1910 DGSLDVAELFAYEG

-1939 NDSFWDMLVTK
+1939 NDSFWDMLVSK

-2002 STLDSKTNKG
+2002 STLDPKTNKG

-2038 SLLDRAEAMKSVAG
+2038 ALLDRAEAMKSIAG

-2060 SRTEIGSEYI
+2060 SRTEIGSEYV

-2085 YAEGNKLIESK
+2085 DSEGNKLIESK

-2110 RQFGTVL
+2110 RQYGTVL

-2133 AKRLAEGS
+2133 TKRLAEGS
-2141 VIDDVLDKTERGDAL
+2141 VIDDVLDKAERGDAL
-2156 YSDDLLF
+2156 YSDELLF

-2173 ATNTQSP
+2173 ATHAQSH

-2198 AEKETLEEANK
+2198 AEKETLDEANK

-2218 VHSDNELSAAFE
+2218 VHSDDELSAAFE

-2239 VDFMDFYETRLEELK
+2239 MDFMDFYETRLEELK
-2254 GTAQAEL
+2254 GSAQAEL
-2261 VNKTEEGAPRG
+2261 VNKAEAGAPRG
-2272 NSTAIQKTL
+2272 NSAAVQKTL
-2281 GRLYDIIVDAEDS
+2281 SRLYDIIVDAEDS
-2294 VITTMKKNGYALAPN
+2294 VVTTMKNNGYALAPN
-2309 ERHRPSVAPK
+2309 ERHRPAVAPK
-2319 EEKFTPPSK
+2319 AEKFTPPTK

-2343 VEAKALLGE
+2343 VEAKLLLGE

-2359 ASPKIKAVLDSILEM
+2359 APPKIKAVLDSILTSEK
-2374 SDPEVKSAVRK
+2374 PEVRNAVRRM
-2385 VLFRY
+2385 LFRY

-2395 KDDLTYKD
+2395 GDDLTVRD
-2403 LANLLGIE
+2403 ITNLLGIE
-2411 LPEYLN
+2411 PSEFYA
-2417 EDRLVNASASF
+2417 E
-2428 LDSDS
+2428 
-2433 GRFADRDF
+2433 ADTKLESIGL
-2441 YSRATSTLHTMGKQL
+2441 YL
-2456 TQGEESEAYK
+2456 TQGAKSDVAQLL
-2466 TFSANLYL
+2466 SANLYL
-2474 SLSDGMNMDVL
+2474 SLGDNMRRDVL
-2485 EDGTKYIFDVGSTPR
+2485 EDGIKYVLDTGASPRVGRESF
-2500 ISRDSYKARL
+2500 KARL

-2522 EFLKTDDLKKAFA
+2522 EFLKTDNLKRAFA

-2580 ITGAMDTAID
+2580 IAGAMDTAID
-2590 NGYAQNTS
+2590 QGIAQDATS
-2598 SAAVQIAAL
+2598 VDVQIAAL

-2624 TRIRNWWGDSV
+2624 SRIRNWWSDSG

-2640 TSMDNGLSLV
+2640 TSMDNGLSVL

-2662 ANFLAETGRFFYED
+2662 ANFLADTGRFFYED
-2676 KSRFIGK
+2676 KSRFIGQ
-2683 HYNKLQTALREL
+2683 HYDKLQTTLREL
-2695 RGSEVK
+2695 RGSEVQ
-2701 GRSNLRNQIGNDF
+2701 GRSRLRNQIGNDF

-2756 NEVQRNAVTELT
+2756 NEVQRSAVNELT

-2841 HIANDFEFSGFSGT
+2841 HITNDFEFSGFSGT

-2861 KSGEGLYARVL
+2861 KSGEGLYSRVL

-2895 ARDYIDHAAT
+2895 ARDYIDHAGT

-2918 GRAAYFSVQAGGL
+2918 GRAAYFTVQAGGL
-2931 DGAAN
+2931 DGAASILTHN
-2936 VLMHSQEAQK
+2936 KEVKAHYLQGGS
-2946 QSGDNARLNS
+2946 NARLAS
-2956 ALEVNLFG
+2956 ALDVELFG
-2964 PLTTNHEEA
+2964 ALTNDVEQA
-2973 KKIAESIER
+2973 KKICESVER
-2982 ALNDGVSV
+2982 ALNEGVAV
-2990 DNIVN
+2990 DNIVD
-2995 TLVQLYAAN
+2995 TLVQLYAHN
-3004 RGAGLVHFQREMNC
+3004 GGAGLVHFQREMNC

-3057 PKDDSAV
+3057 PKDDGAA

-3074 TMLSMATIASLS
+3074 TMLSMATVASLS
-3086 DVGLIGVRSGE
+3086 DVGLIAVRSGE
-3097 VMPFLKGIKATMKQM
+3097 FKPFLSGLKTTIKQM

-3163 AFSRQMS
+3163 AFSRQMA
-3170 ANVGFEAI
+3170 ANVGFEAV

-3202 MYWLRTLGLNDP
+3202 MYWLRNLGLNDP

-3223 SYADMIEA
+3223 NYADLIEA

-3252 VNQSAFAPN
+3252 VNESAFAPN
-3261 RADIPAWAQ
+3261 RADTPAWAQ
-3270 SGFGRLVFQFKS
+3270 TGFGRLAFQFKS

-3322 GQALRDVISGR
+3322 GQALRDVVSGR
-3333 NIDYEDDD
+3333 NIDYEDEG

-3367 ADNLEGTQADSI
+3367 ADNLEGTSADSI

-3391 ALGVIGDFAF
+3391 ALGVVGDFMF
-3401 NLTESTQ
+3401 NMTESTQ

-3426 GTAMDA
+3426 GTLMDA

-3464 VLESRIPV
+3464 VLESRIPI

-3477 SLGRELKDYLVPL
+3477 SVGRSLKDYLVPL

>member
-42 FMNQVDPD
+42 FMKQVDPD

-57 VEKAKTGFLN
+57 VEKAKSGFLN

-113 GDGVGGAA
+113 SDGVGGAA

-129 GGLVGEDGVDL
+129 GGFVGEDGVDL

-179 ITGGALALFGKN
+179 ITGGALALFGKG
-191 MAIKGTQQLGKEGLK
+191 ALLKGTQQLTKEGAK
-206 ELLKQTATKE
+206 QLLKQTATKE

-280 GGIGGALGYVTSR
+280 GGIGGALGYMTSR

-378 LCSDLSIQL
+378 LCSDISIQL

-396 FPSTSGHSPE
+396 FPSTSGHSAE

-497 IIAENKRIYPEAG
+497 IIAENKRVYPEAG

-521 PVTQPKATQAQGKT
+521 AVVQPKDT
-535 KPQPDIKANRKKAD
+535 KGAPQPDTKASRKKAD

-554 NQSGKSAAK
+554 NQSGKSASK
-563 IIEELKQE
+563 IIDELKQE
-571 AQANPE
+571 AQTNPE

-582 TMTPDEIQGLQPT
+582 SMTPDEIGSIAPT
-595 LEDVIGGMPKEQ
+595 IEDVIAGMPKEQ
-607 ASTITQMS
+607 ASVLTQLT

-627 VSKSFLDALKSIP
+627 VPKEFMDALRSIP
-640 EDEGQFNQLV
+640 EDEGQFQQLV

-655 QSGLPAE
+655 GSGIPAD
-662 QIAPALKAAKQSY
+662 QLAPALKAAKQSY
-675 ATKVTELEGKLA
+675 AAKVTEIEAKIG
-687 DLKATN
+687 DLKATSE
-693 QQILETLKQKV
+693 QILERLKNAQEQSAAT
-704 SEGTDTTEAVSAPVE
+704 SEEAPVSAE
-719 STPPKKTHE
+719 ITPPKKTHE

-736 KRDELHAE
+736 KRDELQVE
-744 AEMTKADKD
+744 ADMTKADKD
-753 ETVKR
+753 EVVQR

-774 AEVTGLI
+774 AEVTSLI
-781 QDGMSIEDFKGTVPE
+781 QDGMSLEDFKGTVPE

-839 LVLFKNFLPLF
+839 LVLFKKFLPLF

-871 AKALNE
+871 TRALNE
-877 ADGENFNSA
+877 ADGEGFDSV
-886 LTSAINNSLLPL
+886 LTSAINKGLVPL
-898 KGARKGRIN
+898 KGARKGRID
-907 PALEAAKWLPEKVD
+907 PVLEAAKWLPENVD
-921 DKVKAKVES
+921 EKVKAKAET
-930 LAKRVA
+930 LAKRVGK
-936 RSCENN
+936 SCEHN
-942 AQFKKLPEESQ
+942 AQFKKLSEEAQ
-953 NSIKVHLIQKR
+953 NSIKVRLIQSR
-964 VQDYLANRAQYEG
+964 VQGYLANRAEYEG
-977 VKDSVA
+977 VKNSVA
-983 QDIQKAFKDVEA
+983 ADIQKAFDSVEA
-995 LKGQKFGSMQEA
+995 LKGQKFDTMQDA
-1007 MSAITSAEERYRYV
+1007 MSAIGSAEERYRYV
-1021 QSENYMKSKL
+1021 QSEDYIQSKL

-1060 GNLIDIEK
+1060 GNLVKVEK
-1068 KKGVVDEKGNAV
+1068 KKGVVDEKGKAV
-1080 YETRYKQVNL
+1080 YETRYKNVNL
-1090 NTSSSRYTL
+1090 NTSSSRYNL

-1105 VKANVL
+1105 VKTNAL
-1111 SSASNRKARKDTIAV
+1111 ATASGRKAGKEIA
-1126 ARSLNPEAVASL
+1126 AIAQKLNPEGFKSL
-1138 ERKTAVVKADNAP
+1138 GAK
-1151 TLMGLDDKG
+1151 GL
-1160 RPVLLKD
+1160 
-1167 ANKGKKDRIAEIEQ
+1167 
-1181 LLRIQKPLE
+1181 
-1190 GEARTQAEARVK
+1190 T
-1202 EIDARIE
+1202 
-1209 EINKL
+1209 
-1214 HGRDRDPY
+1214 
-1222 RVELDDIRAEKE
+1222 EKE
-1234 EVVKHL
+1234 
-1240 AVQQA
+1240 
-1245 TSDLVVKSLINELK
+1245 
-1259 TLKAP
+1259 
-1264 DVKKISSAGITEKAA
+1264 A
-1279 EGIILE
+1279 EGLILE
-1285 GMFDRILAMREKQI
+1285 GMFDRIMNMREKQI

-1324 KFWNTKFTDID
+1324 KFWNTKFTDSD
-1335 KATLKETARK
+1335 KAILKEVARDE
-1345 HFEHNKEIAD
+1345 FEHAREREKLKAVITA
-1355 IRKSIEQY
+1355 Y
-1363 TDKEKLTNADKQILA
+1363 ADKEKLTGADKQILS
-1378 RIVEGMNRM
+1378 RIIEGMNRM
-1387 LREQHD
+1387 LKEQHD
-1393 VVMEIRERGAKNAVP
+1393 VVIEKKTKGATNAVDFNTTTP
-1408 SVSDTVQPKAKAQDI
+1408 SVEAKDV

-1432 LIFGKEYGSF
+1432 LIFGKEYGTF

-1477 ILKKAENEKARET
+1477 ILRKAEKEQAQETKPKVAKETEAKAPVTADEII
-1490 SKGES
+1490 
-1495 KKAKSA
+1495 
-1501 KKESTLSEEVKE
+1501 EEVRAD
-1513 VKPAVTAK
+1513 AV
-1521 EVMDEIKADAIDEIH
+1521 DEIVER
-1536 EKEAVKQA
+1536 EAVKSA
-1544 EAERTLADS
+1544 ETEKSIADS

-1564 KIGDYYD
+1564 PITDYYA
-1571 LVTTDQFITARIKR
+1571 LVTDDQFITARVKR
-1585 ADGSVTWKNIWLNS
+1585 ADGSVAWKHICINKANPNAS
-1599 TNEDATMRTALGN
+1599 MRTALGN
-1612 YQKQIDLGDVTIMGC
+1612 YQKQIDLGNVTIMGC

-1632 RKKGID
+1632 KRKGAD
-1638 SSWLSQ
+1638 ADWCAQ
-1644 KAFYLTKDKRGQ
+1644 NAFYLTNNKRGKT
-1656 IDPNYIADKA
+1656 DPAFIAEKKA
-1666 ADGSLEVRKNAIK
+1666 QTKLDGRVAEIK
-1679 DSIGNDDAL
+1679 DSIGNDDPL

-1699 ENELKSVFFTGENG
+1699 EKELKSVFFTGENG
-1713 KEINGLDFVNS
+1713 EEINGLDFINS
-1724 FEQQALQISISRD
+1724 FEQRAQQLSIAPG
-1737 MTRDAFSQEVAR
+1737 MTRDVFEKEVAKLSAMAR
-1749 LALMA
+1749 L
-1754 KMINEKLPYGY
+1754 INEKLPYGY
-1765 RKDNSSR
+1765 RRDNSSR
-1772 ILSASELVKRMKG
+1772 INSARGLMVRMKG
-1785 LNQSEKISVQRAL
+1785 LNPSEKISALRAL
-1798 QQLNRDLAANSS
+1798 QQLDKDLAPNSS
-1810 PYFFSGTK
+1810 PYIFKGTDE
-1818 RTPSGFGY
+1818 TASGFGY
-1826 VRERIN
+1826 EQNGKIN
-1832 KWGKKGD
+1832 KSGKRAD
-1839 KILLPNGNEGV
+1839 KILVPNGTDGV

-1886 NEDGTLNTKL
+1886 NEDGTVNTKL
-1896 AVKIGGSEDAVFKP
+1896 AVKIGGSKEAVFKA
-1910 DGSLDLAELFAYEG
+1910 DGSLDVAELFAYEG

-1939 NDSFWDMLVTK
+1939 NDSFWDMLVSK

-2085 YAEGNKLIESK
+2085 DAEGNKLIESK

-2141 VIDDVLDKTERGDAL
+2141 VIDDVLDKAERGDAL

-2198 AEKETLEEANK
+2198 AEKETLDEANK

-2239 VDFMDFYETRLEELK
+2239 MDFMDFYETRLEELK

-2261 VNKTEEGAPRG
+2261 VNKTEVGAPRG
-2272 NSTAIQKTL
+2272 NSAAVQKTL

-2294 VITTMKKNGYALAPN
+2294 VITTMQNNGYALAPN

-2319 EEKFTPPSK
+2319 GEKFTPPSK

-2343 VEAKALLGE
+2343 VDAKALLGE
-2352 TNGIPNL
+2352 TDGIPNL
-2359 ASPKIKAVLDSILEM
+2359 APPKIKAVLDSILTSEK
-2374 SDPEVKSAVRK
+2374 PEVRDAVRRM
-2385 VLFRY
+2385 LFRY

-2395 KDDLTYKD
+2395 RDDLTVRD
-2403 LANLLGIE
+2403 IANLLDIE
-2411 LPEYLN
+2411 LPEFI
-2417 EDRLVNASASF
+2417 DPDKVVDASASF
-2428 LDSDS
+2428 IANPN
-2433 GRFADRDF
+2433 GRKADADF
-2441 YSRATSTLHTMGKQL
+2441 YTDATTKLKSIGLYL
-2456 TQGEESEAYK
+2456 TQGAKSDVNQLL
-2466 TFSANLYL
+2466 SANLYL
-2474 SLSDGMNMDVL
+2474 SLSDSMSMDVL
-2485 EDGTKYIFDVGSTPR
+2485 EDGIKYIFDVGATPR
-2500 ISRDSYKARL
+2500 VSRDSYKARL

-2598 SAAVQIAAL
+2598 SAAVRIAAL
-2607 SKGCTPAQAEVT
+2607 GKGCTPAQAEVT

-2640 TSMDNGLSLV
+2640 TSMDNGLSVV

-2662 ANFLAETGRFFYED
+2662 ANFLADTGRFFYED
-2676 KSRFIGK
+2676 KSRFIGQ
-2683 HYNKLQTALREL
+2683 HYDKLQTALREL

-2744 TNDNWQKKWDNL
+2744 TNDNWQRKWDNL
-2756 NEVQRNAVTELT
+2756 NEVQRNAVTELI

-2895 ARDYIDHAAT
+2895 ARDYIDHTAT

-2946 QSGDNARLNS
+2946 RIFQSGDNARLNS

-2964 PLTTNHEEA
+2964 PLTTNPEEA

-3057 PKDDSAV
+3057 PKDDSAA

-3074 TMLSMATIASLS
+3074 TMLSMATVASLS
-3086 DVGLIGVRSGE
+3086 DVGLIAVRSGE

-3261 RADIPAWAQ
+3261 RADTPAWAQ

-3282 YPLMLGRLTKWAL
+3282 YPLMLGRLTKWSL

-3367 ADNLEGTQADSI
+3367 ADNLEGTQVDSI

-3426 GTAMDA
+3426 GTVMDA
-3432 YHVAKTGYNMTTEG
+3432 YHVAKTGYNMTAEG

>member
-1 MSVESLIQAGQKG
+1 MSILSMLKATEQG
-14 YANIH
+14 YSGTHDDNYFFANSSF
-19 DNDFYFSDSNFKEI
+19 NDI
-33 GENEELTKF
+33 GKDEELTKF
-42 FMNQVDPD
+42 FLKQVDPD

-57 VEKAKTGFLN
+57 IEKAKTGFLN

-74 SIWGEV
+74 SITSSV
-80 KGAVQSVNYSEEE
+80 LDAVRSSTYTEDE
-93 KQQKNFL
+93 KQKKNFL
-100 QRMYDTA
+100 GRMYESA
-107 PNRLTG
+107 PNRLAG
-113 GDGVGGAA
+113 SDGIEGAA
-121 QALGYGLA
+121 QAVGHGLA
-129 GGLVGEDGVDL
+129 GGLVGEYGGDAA
-140 GINIASTAA
+140 INVASTAA

-161 GTAVAPGA
+161 GTAIAPGV
-169 GTVVGGALGA
+169 GTVVGGTLGA
-179 ITGGALALFGKN
+179 LTGGVLALFGKG
-191 MAIKGTQQLGKEGLK
+191 ALLKGTQQLTKEGAK
-206 ELLKQTATKE
+206 QLLKQVGTKE

-305 QDTRDGQKIMSAIG
+305 QDTRDGQKIMATIG

-361 DKYRIPLTEEQ
+361 DKYRIPLNDEE

-378 LCSDLSIQL
+378 LCADLSNQL

-497 IIAENKRIYPEAG
+497 IIAENKRVYPEAG

-521 PVTQPKATQAQGKT
+521 PVVQPKDT
-535 KPQPDIKANRKKAD
+535 KGAPQPDTKASRKKAD

-554 NQSGKSAAK
+554 NQSGKSASK
-563 IIEELKQE
+563 IIDELKQE
-571 AQANPE
+571 AQTNPE

-582 TMTPDEIQGLQPT
+582 SMTPDEIGSIAPT
-595 LEDVIGGMPKEQ
+595 IEDVIAGMPKEQ
-607 ASTITQMS
+607 ASVLTQLT

-627 VSKSFLDALKSIP
+627 VPKEFMDALRSIP
-640 EDEGQFNQLV
+640 EDEGQFQQLV

-655 QSGLPAE
+655 GSGIPAD
-662 QIAPALKAAKQSY
+662 QLAPALKAAKQSY
-675 ATKVTELEGKLA
+675 AAKVTEIEAKVG
-687 DLKATN
+687 DLKATSE
-693 QQILETLKQKV
+693 QILERLKNAQEQSAAT
-704 SEGTDTTEAVSAPVE
+704 SEATPISAE
-719 STPPKKTHE
+719 ITPPKKTHE
-728 QISREAKK
+728 QISREAQK
-736 KRDELHAE
+736 KRDQLQAE
-744 AEMTKADKD
+744 ADMTKADKD
-753 ETVKR
+753 EVVQR

-774 AEVTGLI
+774 TEVTSLI
-781 QDGMSIEDFKGTVPE
+781 QDGMSLEDFRGTVPE

-839 LVLFKNFLPLF
+839 LVLFKKFLPLF

-871 AKALNE
+871 TRALNE
-877 ADGENFNSA
+877 ADGEGFDSV
-886 LTSAINNSLLPL
+886 LTSAINKGLVPL
-898 KGARKGRIN
+898 KGARKGRID
-907 PALEAAKWLPEKVD
+907 PVLEAAKWLPENVD
-921 DKVKAKVES
+921 EKVKAKAET

-936 RSCENN
+936 KSCEHN
-942 AQFKKLPEESQ
+942 AQFKKLSEEAQ
-953 NSIKVHLIQKR
+953 NSIKVRLIQSR
-964 VQDYLANRAQYEG
+964 VQGYLANRAEYEG
-977 VKDSVA
+977 VKNSVA
-983 QDIQKAFKDVEA
+983 ADIQKAFDSVEA
-995 LKGQKFGSMQEA
+995 LKGQKFDTMQDA
-1007 MSAITSAEERYRYV
+1007 MSAIGSAEERYRYV
-1021 QSENYMKSKL
+1021 QSEDYIQSKL

-1060 GNLIDIEK
+1060 GNLVKVEK

-1080 YETRYKQVNL
+1080 YETRYKNVNL
-1090 NTSSSRYTL
+1090 NTSSSRYNL

-1105 VKANVL
+1105 VKANAL
-1111 SSASNRKARKDTIAV
+1111 ATASGRKAGKEIA
-1126 ARSLNPEAVASL
+1126 AIAQKLNPEGFKSL
-1138 ERKTAVVKADNAP
+1138 GAK
-1151 TLMGLDDKG
+1151 GL
-1160 RPVLLKD
+1160 
-1167 ANKGKKDRIAEIEQ
+1167 
-1181 LLRIQKPLE
+1181 
-1190 GEARTQAEARVK
+1190 T
-1202 EIDARIE
+1202 
-1209 EINKL
+1209 
-1214 HGRDRDPY
+1214 
-1222 RVELDDIRAEKE
+1222 EKE
-1234 EVVKHL
+1234 
-1240 AVQQA
+1240 
-1245 TSDLVVKSLINELK
+1245 
-1259 TLKAP
+1259 
-1264 DVKKISSAGITEKAA
+1264 A
-1279 EGIILE
+1279 EGLILE
-1285 GMFDRILAMREKQI
+1285 GMFDRIMNMREKQI
-1299 LDRLVKNMIDG
+1299 LDRLVKNMVDG

-1324 KFWNTKFTDID
+1324 KFWNTKFTDSD
-1335 KATLKETARK
+1335 KAILKEVARDE
-1345 HFEHNKEIAD
+1345 FEHAREREKLKAVITA
-1355 IRKSIEQY
+1355 Y
-1363 TDKEKLTNADKQILA
+1363 ADKEKLTGADKQILS
-1378 RIVEGMNRM
+1378 RIIEGMNRM
-1387 LREQHD
+1387 LKEQHD
-1393 VVMEIRERGAKNAVP
+1393 VVIEKKTKGAKNAVDFNKTTP
-1408 SVSDTVQPKAKAQDI
+1408 SVEAKDV

-1432 LIFGKEYGSF
+1432 LIFGKEYGTF

-1463 ENLEKLMGRKNFQK
+1463 ENLEKLMGRKNFRK
-1477 ILKKAENEKARET
+1477 ILRKAEKEQAQEAKPKVAKETETKAPVTADEII
-1490 SKGES
+1490 
-1495 KKAKSA
+1495 
-1501 KKESTLSEEVKE
+1501 EEVRAD
-1513 VKPAVTAK
+1513 AV
-1521 EVMDEIKADAIDEIH
+1521 DEIVER
-1536 EKEAVKQA
+1536 EAVKSA
-1544 EAERTLADS
+1544 ETEKSIADS

-1564 KIGDYYD
+1564 PITDYYA
-1571 LVTTDQFITARIKR
+1571 LVTDDQFITARVKR
-1585 ADGSVTWKNIWLNS
+1585 ADGSVAWKHIYINKANPNAS
-1599 TNEDATMRTALGN
+1599 MRTALGN
-1612 YQKQIDLGDVTIMGC
+1612 YQKQIDLGNVTIMGC

-1632 RKKGID
+1632 KRKGAD
-1638 SSWLSQ
+1638 ADWCAQ
-1644 KAFYLTKDKRGQ
+1644 NAFYLTNNKRGKT
-1656 IDPNYIADKA
+1656 DPAFIAEKKA
-1666 ADGSLEVRKNAIK
+1666 QTKLDGRVAEIK
-1679 DSIGNDDAL
+1679 DSIGNDDPL

-1699 ENELKSVFFTGENG
+1699 EKELKSVFFTGENG
-1713 KEINGLDFVNS
+1713 EEINGLDFINS
-1724 FEQQALQISISRD
+1724 FEQRAQQLSIAPG
-1737 MTRDAFSQEVAR
+1737 MTRDAFETEVAKLSSMAR
-1749 LALMA
+1749 L
-1754 KMINEKLPYGY
+1754 INEKLPYGY
-1765 RKDNSSR
+1765 RRDNSSR
-1772 ILSASELVKRMKG
+1772 INSARGLMVRMKG
-1785 LNQSEKISVQRAL
+1785 LNPSEKISALRAL
-1798 QQLNRDLAANSS
+1798 QQLDKDLAPNSS
-1810 PYFFSGTK
+1810 PYIFKGTDE
-1818 RTPSGFGY
+1818 TASGFGY
-1826 VRERIN
+1826 EQNGKIN
-1832 KWGKKGD
+1832 KNGKRAD
-1839 KILLPNGNEGV
+1839 KILVPNGTDGV

-1886 NEDGTLNTKL
+1886 NEDGTVNTKL
-1896 AVKIGGSEDAVFKP
+1896 AVKIGGNKEAVFKA
-1910 DGSLDLAELFAYEG
+1910 DGSLDVSELFAYEG
-1924 TGYYGDRLTKQAAQA
+1924 TGYYGDRLTKQAVEA
-1939 NDSFWDMLVTK
+1939 NDSFWDMLVSK

-2085 YAEGNKLIESK
+2085 DAEGNKLIESK

-2110 RQFGTVL
+2110 QQFGTVL

-2141 VIDDVLDKTERGDAL
+2141 VIDDVLDKAERGDAL

-2198 AEKETLEEANK
+2198 AEKETLDEANK

-2239 VDFMDFYETRLEELK
+2239 MDFMDFYETRLEELK

-2261 VNKTEEGAPRG
+2261 VNKTEVGAPRG
-2272 NSTAIQKTL
+2272 NSTAVQKTL

-2294 VITTMKKNGYALAPN
+2294 VITTMKNNGYALAPN

-2319 EEKFTPPSK
+2319 GEKFTPPSK

-2343 VEAKALLGE
+2343 VDAKALLGE
-2352 TNGIPNL
+2352 TDGIPNL
-2359 ASPKIKAVLDSILEM
+2359 APPKIKAVLDSILTSEK
-2374 SDPEVKSAVRK
+2374 PEVRDAVRRM
-2385 VLFRY
+2385 LFRY

-2395 KDDLTYKD
+2395 RDDLTVRD
-2403 LANLLGIE
+2403 IANLLDIE
-2411 LPEYLN
+2411 LPEFI
-2417 EDRLVNASASF
+2417 DPDKVVDASASF
-2428 LDSDS
+2428 IANPN
-2433 GRFADRDF
+2433 GRKADADF
-2441 YSRATSTLHTMGKQL
+2441 YTDATTKLKSIGLYL
-2456 TQGEESEAYK
+2456 TQGVKSDVNQLL
-2466 TFSANLYL
+2466 SANLYL
-2474 SLSDGMNMDVL
+2474 SLSDSMSMDVL
-2485 EDGTKYIFDVGSTPR
+2485 EDGIKYIFDVGATPR
-2500 ISRDSYKARL
+2500 VSRDSYKARL

-2580 ITGAMDTAID
+2580 ITGAMDAAID

-2598 SAAVQIAAL
+2598 SAAVRIAAL
-2607 SKGCTPAQAEVT
+2607 GKGCTPAQAEVT

-2624 TRIRNWWGDSV
+2624 TRIRNWWKDSS

-2640 TSMDNGLSLV
+2640 TSMDNGLSVV

-2683 HYNKLQTALREL
+2683 HYDKLQTALREL

-2744 TNDNWQKKWDNL
+2744 TNDNWQRKWDNL

-2810 HDKFMEGMTKFFVS
+2810 HDKFLEGMTKFFVS

-2946 QSGDNARLNS
+2946 RIFQSGDNARLNS

-2964 PLTTNHEEA
+2964 PLTTNPEEA

-2995 TLVQLYAAN
+2995 TLVQLYVAN

-3057 PKDDSAV
+3057 PKDDMAA

-3126 GVQFETDRMNNFL
+3126 GVQFETDCMNNFL

-3261 RADIPAWAQ
+3261 RADTPAWAQ

-3367 ADNLEGTQADSI
+3367 ADNLEGTQVDSI

-3426 GTAMDA
+3426 GTVMDA
-3432 YHVAKTGYNMTTEG
+3432 YHVAKTGYNMTAEG